1 MSNPIYISQLAFTT
15 GEVSPDVS
23 SRFDLDQYK
32 SALLEAENVVIR
44 PYGAVAKRQGSQYV
58 GQVKYSDKPTRLFEF
73 TTNTNNSFML
83 EFGDK
88 YIRVWDFG
96 IYTGIEIETPFD
108 SEILYNLNCSQ
119 SGDVMF
125 ICSGKY
131 PIQTLSRH
139 SNTDWRFE
147 AYKLTEQPYETINT
161 DVDSTVLITGDTLT
175 ATNDMFTAD
184 MVNSVMQI
192 EHFMKAVTTSE
203 VGKVIKRTEF
213 VWDSNG
219 EHGHDVTTTEY
230 TNIDYTT
237 KQFSTDED
245 VSWKFTTHGTWSGTA
260 YIKISNDKGKTW
272 KDYRVYTSQNDYNVT
287 DTGKIVPS
295 AMLKIETDLKSGTIN
310 IDLSFMPYTNYGIV
324 EIKEFID
331 SKHVK
336 VNVLNGVVENEATSK
351 WKLGS
356 WSRGNGYPKLCTF
369 YQDRF
374 VVAATNKNPNYIWM
388 SRTGDYPNFGV
399 EKVEGTI
406 TDDSSITLPVINRKM
421 YEIRHLV
428 PANDLIILTSG
439 NEWIVSGDKTITPTN
454 CNLKTQ
460 TQRGALSCEPQFIGN
475 RCVFVQ
481 ERGGTVRDMGYSYE
495 SDNYTGQDLTL
506 FVKTRVRGYLTIT
519 SAYAQDPDS
528 IIYYIRNDGE
538 INCLTYIPEQKV
550 YGWSHW
556 VTNGKYLYCESV
568 SEGEQ
573 DSLYTLVERILNGQK
588 VQCIERMVPLYSDD
602 FNVFLDCY
610 IEFKSDNQIDNIN
623 VPHLSG
629 QKVQVVIDGKQQ
641 PDVVVPDDGLLQ
653 LNGSG
658 NNIKIGLPFTSKIRV
673 PSVEMQMQDGTLQ
686 GRVATVSRVVLR
698 VYKSFGGKVGRT
710 FDRMDDITL
719 PPNELF
725 TGDKPVILPKMGM
738 NYSTDTSICIKHS
751 DPFPFNL
758 LSITRIVEI
767 GGGLKDVP
775 GL

>member
-1 MSNPIYISQLAFTT
+1 MSNPLYISQLAFTT

-23 SRFDLDQYK
+23 SRFDLEQYK

-88 YIRVWDFG
+88 YIRVWNYG
-96 IYTGIEIETPFD
+96 IYTGIEVTTPFTSD
-108 SEILYNLNCSQ
+108 ILFDLNCNQ

-131 PIQTLSRH
+131 PIQTLSRY
-139 SNTDWRFE
+139 SDTDWRMST
-147 AYKLTEQPYETINT
+147 YKLTEQPYDEINT
-161 DVDSTVLITGDTLT
+161 DNGHTLTVNGDTITSTKDL
-175 ATNDMFTAD
+175 FTQD
-184 MVNSVMQI
+184 MVGSVIQIAYYVEAVHTKSAGEVVEKKVKRYMQAQTI
-192 EHFMKAVTTSE
+192 EKTYNNINYN
-203 VGKVIKRTEF
+203 VGA
-213 VWDSNG
+213 
-219 EHGHDVTTTEY
+219 
-230 TNIDYTT
+230 
-237 KQFSTDED
+237 FSTDTEL
-245 VSWKFTTHGTWSGTA
+245 SWKFTTHGTWEGTV
-260 YIKISNDKGKTW
+260 KLQISNNDGQTW
-272 KDYRVYTSQNDYNVT
+272 KDYRTYTSKNDYNVT
-287 DTGKIVPS
+287 DTGKIE
-295 AMLKIETDLKSGTIN
+295 AGARLKYVSDIKSGSVN
-310 IDLSFMPYTNYGIV
+310 CDLSIMPFTQYGIV
-324 EIKEFID
+324 EIKSVTD
-331 SKHVK
+331 AKNAK
-336 VNVLNGVVENEATSK
+336 VNVLNGIKEGEPSYQ

-356 WSRGNGYPKLCTF
+356 WNRGRGYPKLCTF

-374 VVAATNKNPNYIWM
+374 VVAATDSKPNFIWF

-406 TDDSSITLPVINRKM
+406 TDDSAITLPVINRKM
-421 YEIRHLV
+421 CEIRHLV

-439 NEWIVSGDKTITPTN
+439 NEWIVRGDKTITPTN

-506 FVKTRVRGYLTIT
+506 FVKTLVKGHVAVT

-528 IIYYIRNDGE
+528 IIYYVRDDGQL
-538 INCLTYIPEQKV
+538 NCLTYIPEQKV
-550 YGWSHW
+550 YGWSHF
-556 VTNGKYLYCESV
+556 VTNGKYRYVESV
-568 SEGEQ
+568 AEGEQ
-573 DSLYTLVERILNGQK
+573 DTIYFVVDRVINNK
-588 VQCIERMVPLYSDD
+588 NVKCIERSIPLYTEDNSD
-602 FNVFLDCY
+602 VFLDCY
-610 IEFKSDNQIDNIN
+610 VKVANSIKTDYIN
-623 VPHLSG
+623 APHLVG
-629 QKVQVVIDGKQQ
+629 QIVDIVVDGQQMPSRVVPPTGVIKLDGKAN
-641 PDVVVPDDGLLQ
+641 VITV
-653 LNGSG
+653 
-658 NNIKIGLPFTSKIRV
+658 GLPYTTKIRV
-673 PSVEMQMQDGTLQ
+673 PSVEMQMKDGTLQ
-686 GRVATVSRVVLR
+686 GRVATVLRVVLR
-698 VYKSFGGKVGRT
+698 MYKSFGGKVGRT

-719 PPNELF
+719 PPDELF
-725 TGDKPVILPKMGM
+725 TGDKPVILPKMGI

-767 GGGLKDVP
+767 GGGLRDVP

>member
-1 MSNPIYISQLAFTT
+1 MSNPLYISQLAFTT

-23 SRFDLDQYK
+23 SRFDLEQYK

-88 YIRVWDFG
+88 YIRVWNYG
-96 IYTGIEIETPFD
+96 IYTGIEVTTPFTSD
-108 SEILYNLNCSQ
+108 ILFDLNCNQ

-131 PIQTLSRH
+131 PIQTLSRY
-139 SNTDWRFE
+139 SDTDWRMST
-147 AYKLTEQPYETINT
+147 YKLTEQPYDEINT
-161 DVDSTVLITGDTLT
+161 DNGHTLTVNGDTITSTKDL
-175 ATNDMFTAD
+175 FTQD
-184 MVNSVMQI
+184 MVGSVIQIAYYVQAVHTKSAGEVVEKKVKRYMQAQTI
-192 EHFMKAVTTSE
+192 EKTYNNINYN
-203 VGKVIKRTEF
+203 VGA
-213 VWDSNG
+213 
-219 EHGHDVTTTEY
+219 
-230 TNIDYTT
+230 
-237 KQFSTDED
+237 FSTDTEL
-245 VSWKFTTHGTWSGTA
+245 SWKFTTHGTWEGTV
-260 YIKISNDKGKTW
+260 KLQISNNDGQTW
-272 KDYRVYTSQNDYNVT
+272 KDYRTYTSKNDYNVT
-287 DTGKIVPS
+287 DTGKIE
-295 AMLKIETDLKSGTIN
+295 AGARLKYVSDIKSGSVN
-310 IDLSFMPYTNYGIV
+310 CDLSIMPFTQYGIV
-324 EIKEFID
+324 EIKSVTD
-331 SKHVK
+331 AKNAK
-336 VNVLNGVVENEATSK
+336 VNVLNGIKEGEPSYQ

-356 WSRGNGYPKLCTF
+356 WNRGRGYPKLCTF

-374 VVAATNKNPNYIWM
+374 VVAATDSKPNFMWF

-406 TDDSSITLPVINRKM
+406 TDDSAITLPVINRKM
-421 YEIRHLV
+421 CEIRHLV

-439 NEWIVSGDKTITPTN
+439 NEWIVRGDKTITPTN

-506 FVKTRVRGYLTIT
+506 FVKTLVKGHVAVT

-528 IIYYIRNDGE
+528 IIYYVRDDGQL
-538 INCLTYIPEQKV
+538 NCLTYIPEQKV
-550 YGWSHW
+550 YGWSHF
-556 VTNGKYLYCESV
+556 VTNGKYRYVESV
-568 SEGEQ
+568 AEGEQ
-573 DSLYTLVERILNGQK
+573 DTIYFVVDRVINNK
-588 VQCIERMVPLYSDD
+588 NVKCIERSIPLYTEDNSD
-602 FNVFLDCY
+602 VFLDCY
-610 IEFKSDNQIDNIN
+610 VKVANSIKTDYIN
-623 VPHLSG
+623 APHLVG
-629 QKVQVVIDGKQQ
+629 QMVDIVVDGQQMPSREVPPTGVIKLDGKAN
-641 PDVVVPDDGLLQ
+641 VITVGLPYTTK
-653 LNGSG
+653 
-658 NNIKIGLPFTSKIRV
+658 IKIPN
-673 PSVEMQMQDGTLQ
+673 VEQQINDGTLQ

-698 VYKSFGGKVGRT
+698 MYKSFGGKVGRT

-725 TGDKPVILPKMGM
+725 TGDKPVILPKMGI

-767 GGGLKDVP
+767 GGGLRDVP

>member
-23 SRFDLDQYK
+23 SRFDLEQYK

-88 YIRVWDFG
+88 YIRVWNYG
-96 IYTGIEIETPFD
+96 IYTGIEVTTPFTSD
-108 SEILYNLNCSQ
+108 ILFDLNCNQ

-131 PIQTLSRH
+131 PIQTLSRY
-139 SNTDWRFE
+139 SDTDWRMST
-147 AYKLTEQPYETINT
+147 YKLTEQPYDEINT
-161 DVDSTVLITGDTLT
+161 DNGHTLTVNGDTITSTKDL
-175 ATNDMFTAD
+175 FTQD
-184 MVNSVMQI
+184 IVGSVIQI
-192 EHFMKAVTTSE
+192 AYYVEAVHTKSAGE
-203 VGKVIKRTEF
+203 VVEKRVHRGLLPLLIEKTY
-213 VWDSNG
+213 N
-219 EHGHDVTTTEY
+219 
-230 TNIDYTT
+230 NINYNVENY
-237 KQFSTDED
+237 STDTEL
-245 VSWKFTTHGTWSGTA
+245 SWKFTTHGTWEGTVK
-260 YIKISNDKGKTW
+260 IQISNNDGQTW
-272 KDYRVYTSQNDYNVT
+272 KDYRTYTSKNDYNVT
-287 DTGKIVPS
+287 DTGKIE
-295 AMLKIETDLKSGTIN
+295 AGARLKYVSDIKSGSVN
-310 IDLSFMPYTNYGIV
+310 CDLSIMPFTQYGIV
-324 EIKEFID
+324 EIKSVTD
-331 SKHVK
+331 AKNAK
-336 VNVLNGVVENEATSK
+336 VNVLNGIKEGEPSYQ

-356 WSRGNGYPKLCTF
+356 WNRGRGYPKLCTF

-374 VVAATNKNPNYIWM
+374 VVAATDSKPNFIWF

-406 TDDSSITLPVINRKM
+406 TDDSAITLPVINRKM
-421 YEIRHLV
+421 CEIRHLV

-439 NEWIVSGDKTITPTN
+439 NEWIVRGDKTITPTN

-506 FVKTRVRGYLTIT
+506 FVKTLVKGHVAVT

-528 IIYYIRNDGE
+528 IIYYVRDDGQL
-538 INCLTYIPEQKV
+538 NCLTYIPEQKV
-550 YGWSHW
+550 YGWSHF
-556 VTNGKYLYCESV
+556 VTNGKYRYVESV
-568 SEGEQ
+568 AEGEQ
-573 DSLYTLVERILNGQK
+573 DTIYFVVDRVINNK
-588 VQCIERMVPLYSDD
+588 NVKCIERSIPLYTEDNSD
-602 FNVFLDCY
+602 VFLDCY
-610 IEFKSDNQIDNIN
+610 VKVANSIKTDYIN
-623 VPHLSG
+623 APHLVG
-629 QKVQVVIDGKQQ
+629 QMVDIVVDGQQMPSREVPPTGVIKLDGKAN
-641 PDVVVPDDGLLQ
+641 VITVGLPYTTK
-653 LNGSG
+653 
-658 NNIKIGLPFTSKIRV
+658 IKI
-673 PSVEMQMQDGTLQ
+673 PSVEQQINDGTLQ

-698 VYKSFGGKVGRT
+698 MYKSFGGKVGRT

-725 TGDKPVILPKMGM
+725 TGDKPVILPKMGI

-767 GGGLKDVP
+767 GGGLRDVP

>member
-23 SRFDLDQYK
+23 SRFDLEQYK

-88 YIRVWDFG
+88 YIRVWNYG
-96 IYTGIEIETPFD
+96 IYTGIEVTTPFTSD
-108 SEILYNLNCSQ
+108 ILFDLNCNQ

-131 PIQTLSRH
+131 PIQTLSRY
-139 SNTDWRFE
+139 SDTDWRMST
-147 AYKLTEQPYETINT
+147 YKLTEQPYDEINT
-161 DVDSTVLITGDTLT
+161 DNGHTLTVNGDTITSTKDL
-175 ATNDMFTAD
+175 FTQD
-184 MVNSVMQI
+184 MVGSVIQIAYYVEAVHTQISGIVVAKKVKRYMQPQGI
-192 EHFMKAVTTSE
+192 EKTY
-203 VGKVIKRTEF
+203 
-213 VWDSNG
+213 N
-219 EHGHDVTTTEY
+219 
-230 TNIDYTT
+230 NINYNVESY
-237 KQFSTDED
+237 STDTEL
-245 VSWKFTTHGTWSGTA
+245 SWKFTTHGTWEGTVK
-260 YIKISNDKGKTW
+260 IQISNNNGQTW
-272 KDYRVYTSQNDYNVT
+272 KDYRTYTSKNDYNVT
-287 DTGKIVPS
+287 DTGKIE
-295 AMLKIETDLKSGTIN
+295 AGARLKYISDIKGGSVN
-310 IDLSFMPYTNYGIV
+310 CDLSIMPFTQYGIV
-324 EIKEFID
+324 EIKSVTD
-331 SKHVK
+331 AKNAK
-336 VNVLNGVVENEATSK
+336 VNVLNGIKEGEPSYQ

-356 WSRGNGYPKLCTF
+356 WNRGRGYPKLCTF

-374 VVAATNKNPNYIWM
+374 VVAATDSKPNFIWF

-406 TDDSSITLPVINRKM
+406 TDDSAITLPVINRKM
-421 YEIRHLV
+421 CEIRHLV

-439 NEWIVSGDKTITPTN
+439 NEWIVRGDKTITPTN

-506 FVKTRVRGYLTIT
+506 FVKTLVKGHLAVT

-528 IIYYIRNDGE
+528 IIYYVRDDGQL
-538 INCLTYIPEQKV
+538 NCLTYIPEQKV
-550 YGWSHW
+550 YGWSHF
-556 VTNGKYLYCESV
+556 VTNGKYRYVESV
-568 SEGEQ
+568 AEGEQ
-573 DSLYTLVERILNGQK
+573 DTIYFVVDRVINNKSVK
-588 VQCIERMVPLYSDD
+588 CIERSIPLYTENNSD
-602 FNVFLDCY
+602 VFLDCY
-610 IEFKSDNQIDNIN
+610 VKVANSIKTDYIN
-623 VPHLSG
+623 APHLVG
-629 QKVQVVIDGKQQ
+629 QMVDIVIDGQQ
-641 PDVVVPDDGLLQ
+641 MPSRVVPPTGVIKLDGKANVITVGLPYTTK
-653 LNGSG
+653 
-658 NNIKIGLPFTSKIRV
+658 IKIPN
-673 PSVEMQMQDGTLQ
+673 VEQQINDGTLQ

-698 VYKSFGGKVGRT
+698 MYKSFGGKVGRT

-725 TGDKPVILPKMGM
+725 TGDKPVILPKMGI

-767 GGGLKDVP
+767 GGGLRDVP

>member
-23 SRFDLDQYK
+23 SRFDLEQYK

-88 YIRVWDFG
+88 YIRVWNYG
-96 IYTGIEIETPFD
+96 IYTGIEVTTPFTSD
-108 SEILYNLNCSQ
+108 ILFDLNCNQ

-131 PIQTLSRH
+131 PIQTLSRY
-139 SNTDWRFE
+139 SDTDWRMST
-147 AYKLTEQPYETINT
+147 YKLTEQPYDEINT
-161 DVDSTVLITGDTLT
+161 DNGHTLTVNGDTITSTKDL
-175 ATNDMFTAD
+175 FTQD
-184 MVNSVMQI
+184 MVGSVIQI
-192 EHFMKAVTTSE
+192 AYYVEAVHTKSAGE
-203 VGKVIKRTEF
+203 VVEKRVHRGLLPILIEKTY
-213 VWDSNG
+213 N
-219 EHGHDVTTTEY
+219 
-230 TNIDYTT
+230 NINYNVENY
-237 KQFSTDED
+237 STDTEL
-245 VSWKFTTHGTWSGTA
+245 SWKFTTHGTWEGTVK
-260 YIKISNDKGKTW
+260 IQISNNDGQTW
-272 KDYRVYTSQNDYNVT
+272 KDYRTYTSKNDYNVT
-287 DTGKIVPS
+287 DTGKIE
-295 AMLKIETDLKSGTIN
+295 AGARLKYVSDIKSGSVN
-310 IDLSFMPYTNYGIV
+310 CDLSIMPFTQYGIV
-324 EIKEFID
+324 EIKSVTD
-331 SKHVK
+331 AKNAK
-336 VNVLNGVVENEATSK
+336 VNVLNGIKEGEPSYQ

-356 WSRGNGYPKLCTF
+356 WNRGRGYPKLCTF

-374 VVAATNKNPNYIWM
+374 VVAATDSKPNFIWF

-406 TDDSSITLPVINRKM
+406 TDDSAITLPVINRKM
-421 YEIRHLV
+421 CEIRHLV

-439 NEWIVSGDKTITPTN
+439 NEWIVRGDKTITPTN

-506 FVKTRVRGYLTIT
+506 FVKTLVKGHVAVT

-528 IIYYIRNDGE
+528 IIYYVRDDGQL
-538 INCLTYIPEQKV
+538 NCLTYIPEQKV
-550 YGWSHW
+550 YGWSHF
-556 VTNGKYLYCESV
+556 VTNGKYRYVESV
-568 SEGEQ
+568 AEGEQ
-573 DSLYTLVERILNGQK
+573 DTIYFVVDRVINNKSVK
-588 VQCIERMVPLYSDD
+588 CIERSIPLYTEDNSD
-602 FNVFLDCY
+602 VFLDCY
-610 IEFKSDNQIDNIN
+610 VKVTNSIKTDYIN
-623 VPHLSG
+623 APHLVG
-629 QKVQVVIDGKQQ
+629 QMVDIVVDGQQMPSRVVPPTGVIKLDGKAN
-641 PDVVVPDDGLLQ
+641 VITVGLPYTTK
-653 LNGSG
+653 
-658 NNIKIGLPFTSKIRV
+658 IKI
-673 PSVEMQMQDGTLQ
+673 PSAEQQINDGTLQ

-698 VYKSFGGKVGRT
+698 MYKSFGGKVGRT

-725 TGDKPVILPKMGM
+725 TGDKPVILPKMGI

-767 GGGLKDVP
+767 GGGLRDVP

>member
-23 SRFDLDQYK
+23 SRFDLEQYK

-88 YIRVWDFG
+88 YIRVWNYG
-96 IYTGIEIETPFD
+96 IYTGIEVTTPFTSD
-108 SEILYNLNCSQ
+108 ILFDLNCNQ

-131 PIQTLSRH
+131 PIQTLSRY
-139 SNTDWRFE
+139 SDTDWRMST
-147 AYKLTEQPYETINT
+147 YKLTEQPYDEINT
-161 DVDSTVLITGDTLT
+161 DNGHTLTVNGDTITSTKDL
-175 ATNDMFTAD
+175 FTQD
-184 MVNSVMQI
+184 MVGSVIQI
-192 EHFMKAVTTSE
+192 AYYVEAVHTKSAGE
-203 VGKVIKRTEF
+203 VVEKRVHRGLLPLLIEKTY
-213 VWDSNG
+213 N
-219 EHGHDVTTTEY
+219 
-230 TNIDYTT
+230 NINYNVENY
-237 KQFSTDED
+237 STDTEL
-245 VSWKFTTHGTWSGTA
+245 SWKFTTHGTWEGTV
-260 YIKISNDKGKTW
+260 KLQISNNDGQTW
-272 KDYRVYTSQNDYNVT
+272 KDYRTYTSKNDYNVT
-287 DTGKIVPS
+287 DTGKIE
-295 AMLKIETDLKSGTIN
+295 AGARLKYVSDIKSGSVN
-310 IDLSFMPYTNYGIV
+310 CDLSIMPFTQYGIV
-324 EIKEFID
+324 EIKSVTD
-331 SKHVK
+331 AKNAK
-336 VNVLNGVVENEATSK
+336 VNVLNGIKEGEPSYQ

-356 WSRGNGYPKLCTF
+356 WNRGRGYPKLCTF

-374 VVAATNKNPNYIWM
+374 VVAATDSKPNFIWF

-406 TDDSSITLPVINRKM
+406 TDDSAITLPVINRKM
-421 YEIRHLV
+421 CEIRHLV

-439 NEWIVSGDKTITPTN
+439 NEWIVRGDKTITPTN

-506 FVKTRVRGYLTIT
+506 FVKTLVKGHVAVT

-528 IIYYIRNDGE
+528 IIYYVRDDGQL
-538 INCLTYIPEQKV
+538 NCLTYIPEQKV
-550 YGWSHW
+550 YGWSHF
-556 VTNGKYLYCESV
+556 VTNGKYRYVESV
-568 SEGEQ
+568 AEGEQ
-573 DSLYTLVERILNGQK
+573 DTIYFVVDRVINNK
-588 VQCIERMVPLYSDD
+588 NVKCIERSIPLYTEDNSD
-602 FNVFLDCY
+602 VFLDCY
-610 IEFKSDNQIDNIN
+610 VKVANSIKTDYIN
-623 VPHLSG
+623 APHLVG
-629 QKVQVVIDGKQQ
+629 QMVDIVVDGQQMPSREVPPTGVIKLDGKAN
-641 PDVVVPDDGLLQ
+641 VITVGLPYTTK
-653 LNGSG
+653 
-658 NNIKIGLPFTSKIRV
+658 IKI
-673 PSVEMQMQDGTLQ
+673 PSVEQQINDGTLQ

-698 VYKSFGGKVGRT
+698 MYKSFGGKVGRT

-725 TGDKPVILPKMGM
+725 TGDKPVILPKMGI

-767 GGGLKDVP
+767 GGGLRDVP

>member
-1 MSNPIYISQLAFTT
+1 MSNPLYISQLAFTT

-23 SRFDLDQYK
+23 SRFDLEQYK
-32 SALLEAENVVIR
+32 TALLEAENVVIR

-88 YIRVWDFG
+88 YIRVWNYG
-96 IYTGIEIETPFD
+96 IYTGIEVTTPFTSD
-108 SEILYNLNCSQ
+108 ILFDLNCNQ

-131 PIQTLSRH
+131 PIQTLSRY
-139 SNTDWRFE
+139 SDTDWRMST
-147 AYKLTEQPYETINT
+147 YKLTEQPYDEINT
-161 DVDSTVLITGDTLT
+161 DNGHTLTVNGDTITSTKDL
-175 ATNDMFTAD
+175 FTQD
-184 MVNSVMQI
+184 MVGSVIQIAYYVEAVHTKSAGEVVEKKVKRYMQAQTI
-192 EHFMKAVTTSE
+192 EKTYNNINYN
-203 VGKVIKRTEF
+203 VGA
-213 VWDSNG
+213 
-219 EHGHDVTTTEY
+219 
-230 TNIDYTT
+230 
-237 KQFSTDED
+237 FSTDTEL
-245 VSWKFTTHGTWSGTA
+245 SWKFTTHGTWEGTV
-260 YIKISNDKGKTW
+260 KLQISNNDGQTW
-272 KDYRVYTSQNDYNVT
+272 KDYRTYTSKNDYNVT
-287 DTGKIVPS
+287 DTGKIE
-295 AMLKIETDLKSGTIN
+295 AGARLKYVSDIKSGSVN
-310 IDLSFMPYTNYGIV
+310 CDLSIMPFTQYGIV
-324 EIKEFID
+324 EIKSVTD
-331 SKHVK
+331 AKNAK
-336 VNVLNGVVENEATSK
+336 VNVLNGIKEGEPSYQ

-356 WSRGNGYPKLCTF
+356 WNRGRGYPKLCTF

-374 VVAATNKNPNYIWM
+374 VVAATDSKPNFIWF

-406 TDDSSITLPVINRKM
+406 TDDSAITLPVINRKM
-421 YEIRHLV
+421 CEIRHLV

-439 NEWIVSGDKTITPTN
+439 NEWIVRGDKTITPTN

-506 FVKTRVRGYLTIT
+506 FVKTLVKGHLAVT

-528 IIYYIRNDGE
+528 IIYYVRDDGQL
-538 INCLTYIPEQKV
+538 NCLTYIPEQKV
-550 YGWSHW
+550 YGWSHF
-556 VTNGKYLYCESV
+556 VTNGKYRYVESV
-568 SEGEQ
+568 AEGEQ
-573 DSLYTLVERILNGQK
+573 DTIYFVVDRVINNKSVK
-588 VQCIERMVPLYSDD
+588 CIERSIPLYTEDNSD
-602 FNVFLDCY
+602 VFLDCY
-610 IEFKSDNQIDNIN
+610 VKVANSIKTDYIN
-623 VPHLSG
+623 APHLVG
-629 QKVQVVIDGKQQ
+629 QMVDIVIDGQQ
-641 PDVVVPDDGLLQ
+641 MPSRVVPPTGVIKLDGKANVITVGLPYTTK
-653 LNGSG
+653 
-658 NNIKIGLPFTSKIRV
+658 IKI
-673 PSVEMQMQDGTLQ
+673 PSVEQQINDGTLQ

-698 VYKSFGGKVGRT
+698 MYKSFGGKVGRT

-725 TGDKPVILPKMGM
+725 TGDKPVILPKMGI

-767 GGGLKDVP
+767 GGGLRDVP

>member
-1 MSNPIYISQLAFTT
+1 MSNPLYISQLAFTT

-23 SRFDLDQYK
+23 SRFDLEQYK

-88 YIRVWDFG
+88 YIRVWNYG
-96 IYTGIEIETPFD
+96 IYTGIEVTTPFTSD
-108 SEILYNLNCSQ
+108 ILFDLNCNQ

-131 PIQTLSRH
+131 PIQTLSRY
-139 SNTDWRFE
+139 SDTDWRMST
-147 AYKLTEQPYETINT
+147 YKLTEQPYDEINT
-161 DVDSTVLITGDTLT
+161 DNGHTLTVNGDTITSTKDL
-175 ATNDMFTAD
+175 FTQD
-184 MVNSVMQI
+184 MVGSVIQIAYYVEAVHTKSAGEVVEKKVKRYMQAQTI
-192 EHFMKAVTTSE
+192 EKTYNNINYN
-203 VGKVIKRTEF
+203 VGA
-213 VWDSNG
+213 
-219 EHGHDVTTTEY
+219 
-230 TNIDYTT
+230 
-237 KQFSTDED
+237 FSTDTEL
-245 VSWKFTTHGTWSGTA
+245 SWKFTTHGTWEGTV
-260 YIKISNDKGKTW
+260 KLQISNNDGQTW
-272 KDYRVYTSQNDYNVT
+272 KDYRTYTSKNDYNVT
-287 DTGKIVPS
+287 DTGKIE
-295 AMLKIETDLKSGTIN
+295 AGARLKYVSDIKSGSVN
-310 IDLSFMPYTNYGIV
+310 CDLSIMPFTQYGIV
-324 EIKEFID
+324 EIKSVTD
-331 SKHVK
+331 AKNAK
-336 VNVLNGVVENEATSK
+336 VNVLNGIKEGEPSYQ

-356 WSRGNGYPKLCTF
+356 WNRGRGYPKLCTF

-374 VVAATNKNPNYIWM
+374 VVAATDSKPNFIWF

-406 TDDSSITLPVINRKM
+406 TDDSAITLPVINRKM
-421 YEIRHLV
+421 CEIRHLV

-439 NEWIVSGDKTITPTN
+439 NEWIVRGDKTITPTN

-506 FVKTRVRGYLTIT
+506 FVKTLVKGHVAVT

-528 IIYYIRNDGE
+528 IIYYVRDDGQL
-538 INCLTYIPEQKV
+538 NCLTYIPEQKV
-550 YGWSHW
+550 YGWSHF
-556 VTNGKYLYCESV
+556 VTNGKYRYVESV
-568 SEGEQ
+568 AEGEQ
-573 DSLYTLVERILNGQK
+573 DTIYFVVDRVINNK
-588 VQCIERMVPLYSDD
+588 NVKCIERSIPLYTEDNSD
-602 FNVFLDCY
+602 VFLDCY
-610 IEFKSDNQIDNIN
+610 VKVANSIKTDYIN
-623 VPHLSG
+623 APHLIG
-629 QKVQVVIDGKQQ
+629 QMVDIVVDGQQMPSREVPPTGVIKLDGKAN
-641 PDVVVPDDGLLQ
+641 VITVGLPYTTK
-653 LNGSG
+653 
-658 NNIKIGLPFTSKIRV
+658 IKI
-673 PSVEMQMQDGTLQ
+673 PSVEQQINDGTLQ

-698 VYKSFGGKVGRT
+698 MYKSFGGKVGRT

-725 TGDKPVILPKMGM
+725 TGDKPVILPKMGI

-767 GGGLKDVP
+767 GGGLRDVP

>member
-1 MSNPIYISQLAFTT
+1 MSNPLYISQLAFTT

-23 SRFDLDQYK
+23 SRFDLEQYK

-88 YIRVWDFG
+88 YIRVWNYG
-96 IYTGIEIETPFD
+96 IYTGVEFATPFD
-108 SEILYNLNCSQ
+108 SDILFDLNCIQ

-131 PIQTLSRH
+131 PIQTLSRY
-139 SNTDWRFE
+139 SDTDWRMST
-147 AYKLTEQPYETINT
+147 YKLTEQPYDEINT
-161 DVDSTVLITGDTLT
+161 DNGHTLTVNGDTITSTKDL
-175 ATNDMFTAD
+175 FTQD
-184 MVNSVMQI
+184 MVGSVIQI
-192 EHFMKAVTTSE
+192 AYYVEAVHTKSAGE
-203 VGKVIKRTEF
+203 VVEKRVHRGLLPLLIEKTY
-213 VWDSNG
+213 N
-219 EHGHDVTTTEY
+219 
-230 TNIDYTT
+230 NINYNVENY
-237 KQFSTDED
+237 STDTEL
-245 VSWKFTTHGTWSGTA
+245 SWKFTTHGTWEGTVK
-260 YIKISNDKGKTW
+260 IQISNNDGQTW
-272 KDYRVYTSQNDYNVT
+272 KDYRTYTSKNDYNVT
-287 DTGKIVPS
+287 DTGKIE
-295 AMLKIETDLKSGTIN
+295 AGARLKYVSDIKSGSVN
-310 IDLSFMPYTNYGIV
+310 CDLSIMPFTQYGIV
-324 EIKEFID
+324 EIKSVTD
-331 SKHVK
+331 AKNAK
-336 VNVLNGVVENEATSK
+336 VNVLNGIKEGEPSYQ

-356 WSRGNGYPKLCTF
+356 WNRGNGYPKLCTF

-374 VVAATNKNPNYIWM
+374 VVAATNKKPNYIWM

-406 TDDSSITLPVINRKM
+406 TDDSAITLPVINRKM
-421 YEIRHLV
+421 CEIRHLV

-550 YGWSHW
+550 YGWSHF

-573 DSLYTLVERILNGQK
+573 DSIYILVERTLQGKK
-588 VQCIERMVPLYSDD
+588 VKCIERMVPLYSDD
-602 FNVFLDCY
+602 VNVFLDCY
-610 IEFKSDNQIDNIN
+610 VEFKSSNAIDSINI
-623 VPHLSG
+623 PHLSG
-629 QKVQVVIDGKQQ
+629 QTVQVVIDDNQQ
-641 PDVVVPDDGLLQ
+641 QDVVVPDDGLLQ
-653 LNGSG
+653 LNVSGSH
-658 NNIKIGLPFTSKIRV
+658 IKIGLPFTSKIRV

-698 VYKSFGGKVGRT
+698 MYKSFGGKVGHT

-725 TGDKPVILPKMGM
+725 TGDKPVILPKMGV

-767 GGGLKDVP
+767 GGGLRDVP

>member
-23 SRFDLDQYK
+23 SRFDLEQYK

-88 YIRVWDFG
+88 YIRVWNYG
-96 IYTGIEIETPFD
+96 IYTGIEVTTPFTSD
-108 SEILYNLNCSQ
+108 ILFDLNCNQ

-131 PIQTLSRH
+131 PIQTLSRY
-139 SNTDWRFE
+139 SDTDWRMST
-147 AYKLTEQPYETINT
+147 YKLTEQPYDEINT
-161 DVDSTVLITGDTLT
+161 DNGHTLTVNGDTITSTKDL
-175 ATNDMFTAD
+175 FTQD
-184 MVNSVMQI
+184 MVGSVIQIAYYVEAVHTKSAGEVVEKKVKRYMQAQTI
-192 EHFMKAVTTSE
+192 EKTYNNINYN
-203 VGKVIKRTEF
+203 VGA
-213 VWDSNG
+213 
-219 EHGHDVTTTEY
+219 
-230 TNIDYTT
+230 
-237 KQFSTDED
+237 FSTDTEL
-245 VSWKFTTHGTWSGTA
+245 SWKFTTHGTWEGTV
-260 YIKISNDKGKTW
+260 KLQISNNDGQTW
-272 KDYRVYTSQNDYNVT
+272 KDYRTYTSKNDYNVT
-287 DTGKIVPS
+287 DTGKIE
-295 AMLKIETDLKSGTIN
+295 AGARLKYVSDIKSGSVN
-310 IDLSFMPYTNYGIV
+310 CDLSIMPFTQYGIV
-324 EIKEFID
+324 EIKSVTD
-331 SKHVK
+331 AKNAK
-336 VNVLNGVVENEATSK
+336 VNVLNGIKEGEPSYQ

-356 WSRGNGYPKLCTF
+356 WNRGRGYPKLCTF

-374 VVAATNKNPNYIWM
+374 VVAATDSKPNFIWF

-406 TDDSSITLPVINRKM
+406 TDDSAITLPVINRKM
-421 YEIRHLV
+421 CEIRHLV

-439 NEWIVSGDKTITPTN
+439 NEWIVRGDKTITPTN

-506 FVKTRVRGYLTIT
+506 FVKTLVKGHLAVT

-528 IIYYIRNDGE
+528 IIYYVRDDGQL
-538 INCLTYIPEQKV
+538 NCLTYITEQKV
-550 YGWSHW
+550 YGWSHF
-556 VTNGKYLYCESV
+556 VTNGKYRYVESV
-568 SEGEQ
+568 AEGEQ
-573 DSLYTLVERILNGQK
+573 DTIYFVVDRVINNKSVK
-588 VQCIERMVPLYSDD
+588 CIERSIPLYTEDNSD
-602 FNVFLDCY
+602 VFLDCY
-610 IEFKSDNQIDNIN
+610 VKVANSIKTDYIN
-623 VPHLSG
+623 APHLVG
-629 QKVQVVIDGKQQ
+629 QMVDIVIDGQQ
-641 PDVVVPDDGLLQ
+641 MPSRVVPPTGVIKLDGKANVITVGLPYTTK
-653 LNGSG
+653 
-658 NNIKIGLPFTSKIRV
+658 IKI
-673 PSVEMQMQDGTLQ
+673 PSVEQQINDGTLQ

-698 VYKSFGGKVGRT
+698 MYKSFGGKVGRT

-725 TGDKPVILPKMGM
+725 TGDKPVILPKMGI

-767 GGGLKDVP
+767 GGGLRDVP

>member
-1 MSNPIYISQLAFTT
+1 MSNPLYISQLAFTT

-23 SRFDLDQYK
+23 SRFDLEQYK

-83 EFGDK
+83 EFGHL
-88 YIRVWDFG
+88 YIRVWRNG
-96 IYTGIEIETPFD
+96 EYTNLEINTPFED
-108 SEILYNLNCSQ
+108 EIINDLNIIQ

-131 PIQTLSRH
+131 PIQTLSRY
-139 SNTDWRFE
+139 SDTDWRMS
-147 AYKLTEQPYETINT
+147 AYKLTEQPYDEINT
-161 DVDSTVLITGDTLT
+161 DNRHTLTVNGDTITSTKDL
-175 ATNDMFTAD
+175 FTQD
-184 MVNSVMQI
+184 MVGSIIQI
-192 EHFMKAVTTSE
+192 AYYIEAVHTSKTGE
-203 VGKVIKRTEF
+203 AVEKKYGVGRFSKYEKTVY
-213 VWDSNG
+213 N
-219 EHGHDVTTTEY
+219 
-230 TNIDYTT
+230 NIDYNIE
-237 KQFSTDED
+237 KFSTDVEL
-245 VSWKFTTHGTWSGTA
+245 SWKFTTHGTWEGTVK
-260 YIKISNDKGKTW
+260 IQISNNDGQTW
-272 KDYRVYTSQNDYNVT
+272 KDYRTYTSKSDYNVT
-287 DTGKIVPS
+287 DSGKIE
-295 AMLKIETDLKSGTIN
+295 AGARLKYISDIQKGSVN
-310 IDLSFMPYTNYGIV
+310 CDLSILPFMQY
-324 EIKEFID
+324 
-331 SKHVK
+331 
-336 VNVLNGVVENEATSK
+336 GVVEITSIENGKTAKVNILNGIKEGEPSHK

-356 WSRGNGYPKLCTF
+356 WNRGSGYPKLCTF

-374 VVAATNKNPNYIWM
+374 VVAATNKKPNYIWM

-406 TDDSSITLPVINRKM
+406 TDDSAITLPVINRKM
-421 YEIRHLV
+421 CEIRHLI

-550 YGWSHW
+550 YGWSHF

-573 DSLYTLVERILNGQK
+573 DSLYTLVERTLQGKK
-588 VQCIERMVPLYSDD
+588 VKCIERMVPLYSDGV
-602 FNVFLDCY
+602 NVFLDCY
-610 IEFKSDNQIDNIN
+610 VEFKSSNAIDSINI
-623 VPHLSG
+623 PHFSG
-629 QKVQVVIDGKQQ
+629 QTVQVVIDDKQQ
-641 PDVVVPDDGLLQ
+641 PDMVVPDDGLLQ
-653 LNGSG
+653 LNVSGS
-658 NNIKIGLPFTSKIRV
+658 NIKIGLPFTSKIRI

-698 VYKSFGGKVGRT
+698 MYKSFGGKIGRT

-719 PPNELF
+719 SPNELF
-725 TGDKPVILPKMGM
+725 TGDKPVILPKMGI

-767 GGGLKDVP
+767 GGGLRDVP

>member
-23 SRFDLDQYK
+23 SRFDLEQYK

-88 YIRVWDFG
+88 YIRVWNYG
-96 IYTGIEIETPFD
+96 IYTGIEVTTPFTSD
-108 SEILYNLNCSQ
+108 ILFDLNCNQ

-131 PIQTLSRH
+131 PIQTLSRY
-139 SNTDWRFE
+139 SDTDWRMST
-147 AYKLTEQPYETINT
+147 YKLTEQPYDEINT
-161 DVDSTVLITGDTLT
+161 DNGHTLTVNGDTITSTKDL
-175 ATNDMFTAD
+175 FTQD
-184 MVNSVMQI
+184 MVGSVIQIAYYVEAVHTKSAGEVVEKKVRRYMQGQTI
-192 EHFMKAVTTSE
+192 EKTYNNINYN
-203 VGKVIKRTEF
+203 VG
-213 VWDSNG
+213 S
-219 EHGHDVTTTEY
+219 Y
-230 TNIDYTT
+230 
-237 KQFSTDED
+237 STDTEL
-245 VSWKFTTHGTWSGTA
+245 SWKFTTHGTWEGTV
-260 YIKISNDKGKTW
+260 KLQISNNDGQTW
-272 KDYRVYTSQNDYNVT
+272 KDYRTYTSKNDYNVT
-287 DTGKIVPS
+287 DTGKIE
-295 AMLKIETDLKSGTIN
+295 AGARLKYISDIKGGSVN
-310 IDLSFMPYTNYGIV
+310 CDLSIMPFTQYGVV
-324 EIKEFID
+324 EIKSVTD
-331 SKHVK
+331 AKNAK
-336 VNVLNGVVENEATSK
+336 VNVLNGIKEGEPSYQ

-356 WSRGNGYPKLCTF
+356 WNRGRGYPKLCTF

-374 VVAATNKNPNYIWM
+374 VVAATDSKPNFIWF

-406 TDDSSITLPVINRKM
+406 TDDSAITLPVINRKM
-421 YEIRHLV
+421 CEIRHLV

-439 NEWIVSGDKTITPTN
+439 NEWIVRGDKTITPTN

-506 FVKTRVRGYLTIT
+506 FVKTLVKGHLAVT

-528 IIYYIRNDGE
+528 IIYYVRDDGQL
-538 INCLTYIPEQKV
+538 NCLTYIPEQKV
-550 YGWSHW
+550 YGWSHF
-556 VTNGKYLYCESV
+556 VTNGKYRYVESIA
-568 SEGEQ
+568 EGEQ
-573 DSLYTLVERILNGQK
+573 DTIYFVVDRVINNKSVK
-588 VQCIERMVPLYSDD
+588 CIERSIPLYTEDNSD
-602 FNVFLDCY
+602 VFLDCY
-610 IEFKSDNQIDNIN
+610 VKVANSIKTDYIN
-623 VPHLSG
+623 APHLVG
-629 QKVQVVIDGKQQ
+629 QMVDIVIDGQQ
-641 PDVVVPDDGLLQ
+641 MPSRVVPPTGVIKLDGKANVITVGLPYTTK
-653 LNGSG
+653 
-658 NNIKIGLPFTSKIRV
+658 IKI
-673 PSVEMQMQDGTLQ
+673 PSVEQQINDGTLQ

-698 VYKSFGGKVGRT
+698 MYKSFGGKVGRT

-725 TGDKPVILPKMGM
+725 TGDKPVILPKMGI

-767 GGGLKDVP
+767 GGGLRDVP

>member
-1 MSNPIYISQLAFTT
+1 MSNPLYISQLAFTT

-23 SRFDLDQYK
+23 SRFDLEQYK

-88 YIRVWDFG
+88 YIRVWNYG
-96 IYTGIEIETPFD
+96 IYTGIEVTTPFTSD
-108 SEILYNLNCSQ
+108 ILFDLNCNQ

-131 PIQTLSRH
+131 PIQTLSRY
-139 SNTDWRFE
+139 SDTDWRMST
-147 AYKLTEQPYETINT
+147 YKLTEQPYDEINT
-161 DVDSTVLITGDTLT
+161 DNGHTLTVNGDTITSTKDL
-175 ATNDMFTAD
+175 FTQD
-184 MVNSVMQI
+184 MVGSVIQIAYYVEAVHTKSAGEVVEKKVKRYMQAQTI
-192 EHFMKAVTTSE
+192 EKTYNNINYN
-203 VGKVIKRTEF
+203 VGA
-213 VWDSNG
+213 
-219 EHGHDVTTTEY
+219 
-230 TNIDYTT
+230 
-237 KQFSTDED
+237 FSTDTEL
-245 VSWKFTTHGTWSGTA
+245 SWKFTTHGTWEGTV
-260 YIKISNDKGKTW
+260 KLQISNNDGQTW
-272 KDYRVYTSQNDYNVT
+272 KDYRTYTSKNDYNVT
-287 DTGKIVPS
+287 DTGKIE
-295 AMLKIETDLKSGTIN
+295 AGARLKYISDIKGGSVN
-310 IDLSFMPYTNYGIV
+310 CDLSIMPFTQYGIV
-324 EIKEFID
+324 EIKSVTD
-331 SKHVK
+331 AKNAK
-336 VNVLNGVVENEATSK
+336 VNVLNGIKEGEPSHQ

-356 WSRGNGYPKLCTF
+356 WNRGRGYPKLCTF

-374 VVAATNKNPNYIWM
+374 VVAATDSKPNFIWF

-406 TDDSSITLPVINRKM
+406 TDDSAITLPVINRKM
-421 YEIRHLV
+421 CEIRHLV

-439 NEWIVSGDKTITPTN
+439 NEWIVRGDKTITPTN

-506 FVKTRVRGYLTIT
+506 FVKTLVKGHVAVT

-528 IIYYIRNDGE
+528 IIYYVRDDGQL
-538 INCLTYIPEQKV
+538 NCLTYIPEQKV
-550 YGWSHW
+550 YGWSHF
-556 VTNGKYLYCESV
+556 VTNGKYRYVESV
-568 SEGEQ
+568 AEGEQ
-573 DSLYTLVERILNGQK
+573 DTIYFVVDRVINNK
-588 VQCIERMVPLYSDD
+588 NVKCIERSIPLYTEDNSD
-602 FNVFLDCY
+602 VFLDCY
-610 IEFKSDNQIDNIN
+610 VKVANSIKTDYIN
-623 VPHLSG
+623 APHLVG
-629 QKVQVVIDGKQQ
+629 QMVDIVVDGQQMPSREVPPTGVIKLDGKAN
-641 PDVVVPDDGLLQ
+641 VITVGLPYTTK
-653 LNGSG
+653 
-658 NNIKIGLPFTSKIRV
+658 IKI
-673 PSVEMQMQDGTLQ
+673 PSVEQQINDGTLQ

-698 VYKSFGGKVGRT
+698 MYKSFGGKVGRT

-725 TGDKPVILPKMGM
+725 TGDKPVILPKMGI

-767 GGGLKDVP
+767 GGGLRDVP

>member
-23 SRFDLDQYK
+23 SRFDLEQYK

-88 YIRVWDFG
+88 YIRVWNYG
-96 IYTGIEIETPFD
+96 IYTGIEVTTPFTSD
-108 SEILYNLNCSQ
+108 ILFDLNCNQ

-131 PIQTLSRH
+131 PIQTLSRY
-139 SNTDWRFE
+139 SDTDWRMST
-147 AYKLTEQPYETINT
+147 YKLTEQPYDEINT
-161 DVDSTVLITGDTLT
+161 DNEHTLTVNGDTITSTKDL
-175 ATNDMFTAD
+175 FTQD
-184 MVNSVMQI
+184 MVGSVIQIAYYVEAVHTKSAGEVVEKKVRRYMQGQTVEKTYNNI
-192 EHFMKAVTTSE
+192 NYN
-203 VGKVIKRTEF
+203 VGA
-213 VWDSNG
+213 
-219 EHGHDVTTTEY
+219 Y
-230 TNIDYTT
+230 
-237 KQFSTDED
+237 STDTEL
-245 VSWKFTTHGTWSGTA
+245 SWKFTTHGTWEGTV
-260 YIKISNDKGKTW
+260 KLQISNNDGQTW
-272 KDYRVYTSQNDYNVT
+272 KDYRTYTSKNDYNVT
-287 DTGKIVPS
+287 DTGKIE
-295 AMLKIETDLKSGTIN
+295 AGARLKYISDIKGGSVN
-310 IDLSFMPYTNYGIV
+310 CDLSIMPFTQYGIV
-324 EIKEFID
+324 EIKSVTD
-331 SKHVK
+331 AKNAK
-336 VNVLNGVVENEATSK
+336 VNVLNGIKEGEPSHQ

-356 WSRGNGYPKLCTF
+356 WNRGRGYPKLCTF

-374 VVAATNKNPNYIWM
+374 VVAATDSKPNYIWF

-406 TDDSSITLPVINRKM
+406 TDDSAITLPVINRKM
-421 YEIRHLV
+421 CEIRHLV

-439 NEWIVSGDKTITPTN
+439 NEWIVRGDKTITPTN

-506 FVKTRVRGYLTIT
+506 FVKTLVKGHVAVT

-528 IIYYIRNDGE
+528 IIYYVRDDGQL
-538 INCLTYIPEQKV
+538 NCLTYIPEQKV
-550 YGWSHW
+550 YGWSHF
-556 VTNGKYLYCESV
+556 VTNGKYRYVESV
-568 SEGEQ
+568 AEGEQ
-573 DSLYTLVERILNGQK
+573 DTIYFVVDRVINNK
-588 VQCIERMVPLYSDD
+588 NVKCIERSIPLYTEDNSD
-602 FNVFLDCY
+602 VFLDCY
-610 IEFKSDNQIDNIN
+610 VKVANSIKTDYIN
-623 VPHLSG
+623 APHLVG
-629 QKVQVVIDGKQQ
+629 QMVDIVVDGQQMPSREVPPTGVIKLDGKAN
-641 PDVVVPDDGLLQ
+641 VITVGLPYTTK
-653 LNGSG
+653 
-658 NNIKIGLPFTSKIRV
+658 IKI
-673 PSVEMQMQDGTLQ
+673 PSVEQQINDGTLQ

-698 VYKSFGGKVGRT
+698 MYKSFGGKVGRT

-725 TGDKPVILPKMGM
+725 TGDKPVILPKMGI

-767 GGGLKDVP
+767 GGGLRDVP

>member
-23 SRFDLDQYK
+23 SRFDLEQYK

-88 YIRVWDFG
+88 YIRVWNYG
-96 IYTGIEIETPFD
+96 IYTGIEVTTPFTSD
-108 SEILYNLNCSQ
+108 ILFDLNCNQ

-131 PIQTLSRH
+131 PIQTLSRY
-139 SNTDWRFE
+139 SDTDWRMST
-147 AYKLTEQPYETINT
+147 YKLTEQPYDEINT
-161 DVDSTVLITGDTLT
+161 DNGHTLTVNGDTITSTKDL
-175 ATNDMFTAD
+175 FTQD
-184 MVNSVMQI
+184 MVGSVIQI
-192 EHFMKAVTTSE
+192 AYYVEAVHTKSAGE
-203 VGKVIKRTEF
+203 VVEKRVHRGLLPLLIEKTY
-213 VWDSNG
+213 N
-219 EHGHDVTTTEY
+219 
-230 TNIDYTT
+230 NINYNVENY
-237 KQFSTDED
+237 STDTEL
-245 VSWKFTTHGTWSGTA
+245 SWKFTTHGTWEGTVK
-260 YIKISNDKGKTW
+260 IQISNNDGQTW
-272 KDYRVYTSQNDYNVT
+272 KDYRTYTSKNDYNVT
-287 DTGKIVPS
+287 DTGKIE
-295 AMLKIETDLKSGTIN
+295 AGARLKYISDIKGGSVN
-310 IDLSFMPYTNYGIV
+310 CDLSIMPFTQYGVV
-324 EIKEFID
+324 EIK
-331 SKHVK
+331 SVTNAKSAK
-336 VNVLNGVVENEATSK
+336 VNVLNGIKEGEPSYQ

-356 WSRGNGYPKLCTF
+356 WNRGRGYPKLCTF

-374 VVAATNKNPNYIWM
+374 VVAATDSKPNFIWF

-406 TDDSSITLPVINRKM
+406 TDDSAITLPVINRKM
-421 YEIRHLV
+421 CEIRHLV

-439 NEWIVSGDKTITPTN
+439 NEWIVRGDKTITPTN

-460 TQRGALSCEPQFIGN
+460 TQRGALKCEPQFIGN

-506 FVKTRVRGYLTIT
+506 FVKTLVKGHVAVT

-528 IIYYIRNDGE
+528 IIYYVRDDGQL
-538 INCLTYIPEQKV
+538 NCLTYIPEQKV
-550 YGWSHW
+550 YGWSHF
-556 VTNGKYLYCESV
+556 VTNGKYRYVESV
-568 SEGEQ
+568 AEGDQ
-573 DSLYTLVERILNGQK
+573 DTIYFVVDRVINNKSVK
-588 VQCIERMVPLYSDD
+588 CIERSIPLYTEDNSD
-602 FNVFLDCY
+602 VFLDCY
-610 IEFKSDNQIDNIN
+610 VKVANSIKTDYIN
-623 VPHLSG
+623 APHLVG
-629 QKVQVVIDGKQQ
+629 QMVDIVIDGQQ
-641 PDVVVPDDGLLQ
+641 MPSRVVPPTGVIKLDGKANVITVGLPYTTK
-653 LNGSG
+653 
-658 NNIKIGLPFTSKIRV
+658 IKI
-673 PSVEMQMQDGTLQ
+673 PSVEQQINDGTLQ

-698 VYKSFGGKVGRT
+698 MYKSFGGKVGRT

-725 TGDKPVILPKMGM
+725 TGDKPVILPKMGI
-738 NYSTDTSICIKHS
+738 NYSTDTLICIKHS

-767 GGGLKDVP
+767 GGGLRDVP

>member
-1 MSNPIYISQLAFTT
+1 
-15 GEVSPDVS
+15 
-23 SRFDLDQYK
+23 
-32 SALLEAENVVIR
+32 
-44 PYGAVAKRQGSQYV
+44 
-58 GQVKYSDKPTRLFEF
+58 
-73 TTNTNNSFML
+73 ML

-88 YIRVWDFG
+88 YIRVWNYG
-96 IYTGIEIETPFD
+96 VYTGIEVTTPFTSD
-108 SEILYNLNCSQ
+108 ILFDLNCSQ

-125 ICSGKY
+125 ICSGKH
-131 PIQTLSRH
+131 PIQTLSRY
-139 SNTDWRFE
+139 SDTDWRMS
-147 AYKLTEQPYETINT
+147 AYKLTEQPYDEINT
-161 DVDSTVLITGDTLT
+161 DNGHTLTVNGDTITSTKDL
-175 ATNDMFTAD
+175 FTSD
-184 MVNSVMQI
+184 MVGSVIQIAYYVEAVHTKSAGEVVEKKVKRYMQAQTI
-192 EHFMKAVTTSE
+192 EKTYNNINYN
-203 VGKVIKRTEF
+203 VG
-213 VWDSNG
+213 S
-219 EHGHDVTTTEY
+219 Y
-230 TNIDYTT
+230 
-237 KQFSTDED
+237 STDTEL
-245 VSWKFTTHGTWSGTA
+245 SWKFTTHGTWEGTV
-260 YIKISNDKGKTW
+260 KLQISNNDGQTW
-272 KDYRVYTSQNDYNVT
+272 KDYRTYTSKNDYNVT
-287 DTGKIVPS
+287 DTGKIES
-295 AMLKIETDLKSGTIN
+295 GARLKYISDIKGGSVN
-310 IDLSFMPYTNYGIV
+310 CDLSIFPFTQYGIV
-324 EIKEFID
+324 EIK
-331 SKHVK
+331 S
-336 VNVLNGVVENEATSK
+336 VNNAKSATVNILNGIKDGEPSHQ

-356 WSRGNGYPKLCTF
+356 WNRGRGYPKLCTF

-374 VVAATNKNPNYIWM
+374 VVAATDSKPNYIWM

-406 TDDSSITLPVINRKM
+406 TDDSAITLPVINRKM

-550 YGWSHW
+550 YGWSHF

-573 DSLYTLVERILNGQK
+573 DSLYTLVERTLQGKK
-588 VQCIERMVPLYSDD
+588 VKCIERMVPLYSDD
-602 FNVFLDCY
+602 VNVFLDCY
-610 IEFKSDNQIDNIN
+610 VEFKSSNAIDSINI
-623 VPHLSG
+623 PHLSG
-629 QKVQVVIDGKQQ
+629 QTVQVVIDDKQQ

-653 LNGSG
+653 LNVSGS
-658 NNIKIGLPFTSKIRV
+658 NIKIGLPFTSKIRV

-686 GRVATVSRVVLR
+686 GRIATVSRVVLR
-698 VYKSFGGKVGRT
+698 MYKSFGGKVGRT

-725 TGDKPVILPKMGM
+725 TGDKPVILPKMGI

-767 GGGLKDVP
+767 GGGLRDVP

>member
-1 MSNPIYISQLAFTT
+1 MSNPLYISQLAFTT
-15 GEVSPDVS
+15 GEVLPDVS
-23 SRFDLDQYK
+23 SRFDLEQYK

-83 EFGDK
+83 EFGHL
-88 YIRVWDFG
+88 YIRVWRNG
-96 IYTGIEIETPFD
+96 EYTNLEINTPFED
-108 SEILYNLNCSQ
+108 EIINDLNIIQ

-131 PIQTLSRH
+131 PIQTLSRY
-139 SNTDWRFE
+139 SDTDWRMS
-147 AYKLTEQPYETINT
+147 AYKLTEQPYDEINT
-161 DVDSTVLITGDTLT
+161 DNGHTLTVNGDTITSTKDLFTQDMVGSVIQIAYYIEAVHTKSAGEVVEKKVYRYMQGQRIEKTYNNINYNVDS
-175 ATNDMFTAD
+175 
-184 MVNSVMQI
+184 
-192 EHFMKAVTTSE
+192 
-203 VGKVIKRTEF
+203 
-213 VWDSNG
+213 
-219 EHGHDVTTTEY
+219 Y
-230 TNIDYTT
+230 
-237 KQFSTDED
+237 STDTEL
-245 VSWKFTTHGTWSGTA
+245 SWKFTTHGTWEGTV
-260 YIKISNDKGKTW
+260 KLQISNNDGQTW
-272 KDYRVYTSQNDYNVT
+272 KDYRAYTSKNDYNVT
-287 DTGKIVPS
+287 DTGKIE
-295 AMLKIETDLKSGTIN
+295 AGARLKYVSDIKGGSVN
-310 IDLSFMPYTNYGIV
+310 CDLSIMPFTQYGIV
-324 EIKEFID
+324 EIKSVTD
-331 SKHVK
+331 AKNAT
-336 VNVLNGVVENEATSK
+336 VNILNGIKEGESSHK

-356 WSRGNGYPKLCTF
+356 WNRGNGYPKLCTF

-374 VVAATNKNPNYIWM
+374 VVAATNKKPNYIWM

-406 TDDSSITLPVINRKM
+406 TDDSAITLPVINRKM
-421 YEIRHLV
+421 CEIRHLV

-550 YGWSHW
+550 YGWSHF

-573 DSLYTLVERILNGQK
+573 DSIYILVERTLQGKK
-588 VQCIERMVPLYSDD
+588 VKCIERMVPLYSDD
-602 FNVFLDCY
+602 VNVFLDCY
-610 IEFKSDNQIDNIN
+610 VEFKSSNAIDSINI
-623 VPHLSG
+623 PHLSG
-629 QKVQVVIDGKQQ
+629 QTVQVVIDDNQQ

-653 LNGSG
+653 LNVSGSH
-658 NNIKIGLPFTSKIRV
+658 IKIGLPFTSKIRV

-698 VYKSFGGKVGRT
+698 MYKSFGGKVGHT

-725 TGDKPVILPKMGM
+725 TGDKPVILPKMGV

-767 GGGLKDVP
+767 GGGLRDVP

>member
-23 SRFDLDQYK
+23 SRFDLEQYK

-88 YIRVWDFG
+88 YIRVWNYG
-96 IYTGIEIETPFD
+96 IYTGIEVTTPFTSD
-108 SEILYNLNCSQ
+108 ILFDLNCNQ

-131 PIQTLSRH
+131 PIQTLSRY
-139 SNTDWRFE
+139 SDTDWRLS
-147 AYKLTEQPYETINT
+147 AYKLTEQPYDEINT
-161 DVDSTVLITGDTLT
+161 DNGHTLTVNGDTITSTKDL
-175 ATNDMFTAD
+175 FTQD
-184 MVNSVMQI
+184 MVGSVIQIAYYVEAVHTKSAGEVVEKKVRRYMQGQTVEKTYNNI
-192 EHFMKAVTTSE
+192 NYN
-203 VGKVIKRTEF
+203 VGA
-213 VWDSNG
+213 
-219 EHGHDVTTTEY
+219 Y
-230 TNIDYTT
+230 
-237 KQFSTDED
+237 STDTEL
-245 VSWKFTTHGTWSGTA
+245 SWKFTTHGTWEGTV
-260 YIKISNDKGKTW
+260 KLQISNNDGQTW
-272 KDYRVYTSQNDYNVT
+272 KDYRTYTSKNDYNVT
-287 DTGKIVPS
+287 DTGKIE
-295 AMLKIETDLKSGTIN
+295 AGARLKYVSDIKSGSVN
-310 IDLSFMPYTNYGIV
+310 CDLSIMPFTQYGIV
-324 EIKEFID
+324 EIKSVTD
-331 SKHVK
+331 AKNAK
-336 VNVLNGVVENEATSK
+336 VNVLNGIKEGEPSYQ

-356 WSRGNGYPKLCTF
+356 WNRGRGYPKLCTF

-374 VVAATNKNPNYIWM
+374 VVAATDSKPNFIWF
-388 SRTGDYPNFGV
+388 SCTGDYPNFGV

-406 TDDSSITLPVINRKM
+406 TDDSAITLPVINRKM
-421 YEIRHLV
+421 CEIRHLV

-439 NEWIVSGDKTITPTN
+439 NEWIVRGDKTITPTN

-506 FVKTRVRGYLTIT
+506 FVKTLVKGHLAVT

-528 IIYYIRNDGE
+528 IIYYVRDDGQL
-538 INCLTYIPEQKV
+538 NCLTYIPEQKV
-550 YGWSHW
+550 YGWSHF
-556 VTNGKYLYCESV
+556 VTNGKYRYVESV
-568 SEGEQ
+568 AEGEQ
-573 DSLYTLVERILNGQK
+573 DTIYFVVDRVINNKSVK
-588 VQCIERMVPLYSDD
+588 CIERSIPLYTEDNSD
-602 FNVFLDCY
+602 VFLDCY
-610 IEFKSDNQIDNIN
+610 VKVANSIKTDYIN
-623 VPHLSG
+623 APHLVG
-629 QKVQVVIDGKQQ
+629 QMVDIVIDGQQ
-641 PDVVVPDDGLLQ
+641 MPSRVVPPTGVIKLDGKANVITVGLPYTTK
-653 LNGSG
+653 
-658 NNIKIGLPFTSKIRV
+658 IKI
-673 PSVEMQMQDGTLQ
+673 PSVEQQINDGTLQ

-698 VYKSFGGKVGRT
+698 MYKSFGGKVGRT

-725 TGDKPVILPKMGM
+725 TGDKPVILPKMGI

-767 GGGLKDVP
+767 GGGLRDVP

>member
-23 SRFDLDQYK
+23 SRFDLEQYK

-88 YIRVWDFG
+88 YIRVWNYG
-96 IYTGIEIETPFD
+96 IYTGIEVTTPFTSD
-108 SEILYNLNCSQ
+108 ILFDLNCNQ

-131 PIQTLSRH
+131 PIQTLSRY
-139 SNTDWRFE
+139 SDTDWRMST
-147 AYKLTEQPYETINT
+147 YKLTEQPYDEINT
-161 DVDSTVLITGDTLT
+161 DNGHTLTVNGDTITSTKDL
-175 ATNDMFTAD
+175 FTQD
-184 MVNSVMQI
+184 MVGSVIQIAYYVEAVHTKSAGEVVEKKVKRYMQAQTI
-192 EHFMKAVTTSE
+192 EKTYNNINYN
-203 VGKVIKRTEF
+203 VGA
-213 VWDSNG
+213 
-219 EHGHDVTTTEY
+219 
-230 TNIDYTT
+230 
-237 KQFSTDED
+237 FSTDTEL
-245 VSWKFTTHGTWSGTA
+245 SWKFTTHGTWEGTV
-260 YIKISNDKGKTW
+260 KLQISNNDGQTW
-272 KDYRVYTSQNDYNVT
+272 KDYRTYTSKNDYNVT
-287 DTGKIVPS
+287 DTGKIE
-295 AMLKIETDLKSGTIN
+295 AGARLKYVSDIKSGSVN
-310 IDLSFMPYTNYGIV
+310 CDLSIMPFTQYGIV
-324 EIKEFID
+324 EIKSVTD
-331 SKHVK
+331 AKNAK
-336 VNVLNGVVENEATSK
+336 VNVLNGIKEGEPSYQ

-356 WSRGNGYPKLCTF
+356 WNRGRGYPKLCTF

-374 VVAATNKNPNYIWM
+374 VVAATDSKPNFIWF

-406 TDDSSITLPVINRKM
+406 TDDSAITLPVINRKM
-421 YEIRHLV
+421 CEIRHLV

-439 NEWIVSGDKTITPTN
+439 NEWIVRGDKTITPTN

-506 FVKTRVRGYLTIT
+506 FVKTLVKGHLAVT

-528 IIYYIRNDGE
+528 IIYYVRDDGQL
-538 INCLTYIPEQKV
+538 NCLTYIPEQKV
-550 YGWSHW
+550 YGWSHF
-556 VTNGKYLYCESV
+556 VTNGKYRYVESV
-568 SEGEQ
+568 AEGEQ
-573 DSLYTLVERILNGQK
+573 DTIYFVVDRVINNKSVK
-588 VQCIERMVPLYSDD
+588 CIERSIPLYTEDNSD
-602 FNVFLDCY
+602 VFLDCY
-610 IEFKSDNQIDNIN
+610 VKVANSIKTDYIN
-623 VPHLSG
+623 APHLVG
-629 QKVQVVIDGKQQ
+629 QMVDIVIDGQQ
-641 PDVVVPDDGLLQ
+641 MPSRVVPPTGVIKLDSKANVITVGLPYTTK
-653 LNGSG
+653 
-658 NNIKIGLPFTSKIRV
+658 IKI
-673 PSVEMQMQDGTLQ
+673 PSVEQQINDGTLQ

-698 VYKSFGGKVGRT
+698 MYKSFGGKVGRT

-725 TGDKPVILPKMGM
+725 TGDKPVILPKMGI

-767 GGGLKDVP
+767 GGGLRDVP

>member
-23 SRFDLDQYK
+23 SRFDLEQYK

-88 YIRVWDFG
+88 YIRVWNYG
-96 IYTGIEIETPFD
+96 IYTGIEVTTPFTSD
-108 SEILYNLNCSQ
+108 ILFDLNCNQ

-131 PIQTLSRH
+131 PIQTLSRY
-139 SNTDWRFE
+139 SDTDWRMST
-147 AYKLTEQPYETINT
+147 YKLTEQPYDEINT
-161 DVDSTVLITGDTLT
+161 DNGHTLTVNGDTITSTKDL
-175 ATNDMFTAD
+175 FTQD
-184 MVNSVMQI
+184 MVGSVIQI
-192 EHFMKAVTTSE
+192 AYYVEAVHTKLAGE
-203 VGKVIKRTEF
+203 VVEKRVHRGLLPLLIEKTY
-213 VWDSNG
+213 N
-219 EHGHDVTTTEY
+219 
-230 TNIDYTT
+230 NINYNVENY
-237 KQFSTDED
+237 STDTEL
-245 VSWKFTTHGTWSGTA
+245 SWKFTTHGTWEGTVK
-260 YIKISNDKGKTW
+260 IQISNNDGQTW
-272 KDYRVYTSQNDYNVT
+272 KDYRTYTSKNDYNVT
-287 DTGKIVPS
+287 DTGKIE
-295 AMLKIETDLKSGTIN
+295 AGARLKYVSDIKSGSVN
-310 IDLSFMPYTNYGIV
+310 CDLSIMPFTQYGIV
-324 EIKEFID
+324 EIKSVTD
-331 SKHVK
+331 AKNAK
-336 VNVLNGVVENEATSK
+336 VNVLNGIKEGEPSYQ

-356 WSRGNGYPKLCTF
+356 WNRGRGYPKLCTF

-374 VVAATNKNPNYIWM
+374 VVAATDSKPNFIWF

-406 TDDSSITLPVINRKM
+406 TDDSAITLPVINRKM
-421 YEIRHLV
+421 CEIRHLV

-439 NEWIVSGDKTITPTN
+439 NEWIVRGDKTITPTN

-506 FVKTRVRGYLTIT
+506 FVKTLVKGHVAVT

-528 IIYYIRNDGE
+528 IIYYVRDDGQL
-538 INCLTYIPEQKV
+538 NCLTYIPEQKV
-550 YGWSHW
+550 YGWSHF
-556 VTNGKYLYCESV
+556 VTNGKYRYVESV
-568 SEGEQ
+568 AEGEQ
-573 DSLYTLVERILNGQK
+573 DTIYFVVDRVINNK
-588 VQCIERMVPLYSDD
+588 NVKCIERSIPLYTEDNSD
-602 FNVFLDCY
+602 VFLDCY
-610 IEFKSDNQIDNIN
+610 VKVANSIKTDYIN
-623 VPHLSG
+623 APHLVG
-629 QKVQVVIDGKQQ
+629 QMVDIVVDGQQMPSREVPPTGVIKLDGKAN
-641 PDVVVPDDGLLQ
+641 VITVGLPYTTK
-653 LNGSG
+653 
-658 NNIKIGLPFTSKIRV
+658 IKIPN
-673 PSVEMQMQDGTLQ
+673 VEQQINDGTLQ

-698 VYKSFGGKVGRT
+698 MYKSFGGKVGRT

-725 TGDKPVILPKMGM
+725 TGDKPVILPKMGI

-767 GGGLKDVP
+767 GGGLRDVP

>member
-1 MSNPIYISQLAFTT
+1 MSNPLYISQLAFTT

-23 SRFDLDQYK
+23 SRFDLEQYK

-83 EFGDK
+83 EFGHL
-88 YIRVWDFG
+88 YIRVWRNG
-96 IYTGIEIETPFD
+96 EYTNLEINTPFED
-108 SEILYNLNCSQ
+108 EIINDLNIIQ

-131 PIQTLSRH
+131 PIQTLSRY
-139 SNTDWRFE
+139 SDTDWRMS
-147 AYKLTEQPYETINT
+147 AYKLTEQPYDEINT
-161 DVDSTVLITGDTLT
+161 DNGHTLTVNGDTITSTKDL
-175 ATNDMFTAD
+175 FTQD
-184 MVNSVMQI
+184 MVGSVAQI
-192 EHFMKAVTTSE
+192 AYYIEAVHTTQSGEAVEKKYGVGRFSKREKAVY
-203 VGKVIKRTEF
+203 
-213 VWDSNG
+213 N
-219 EHGHDVTTTEY
+219 
-230 TNIDYTT
+230 NIDYNVER
-237 KQFSTDED
+237 FSTDVEL
-245 VSWKFTTHGTWSGTA
+245 SWKFTTHGTWEGTVK
-260 YIKISNDKGKTW
+260 IQISNNDGQTW
-272 KDYRVYTSQNDYNVT
+272 KDYRTYTSNKDYNVT
-287 DTGKIVPS
+287 DSGKIE
-295 AMLKIETDLKSGTIN
+295 AGARLKYISDIKSGSVN
-310 IDLSFMPYTNYGIV
+310 CDLSILPFMQY
-324 EIKEFID
+324 
-331 SKHVK
+331 
-336 VNVLNGVVENEATSK
+336 GVVEIVSVENSK
-351 WKLGS
+351 TAKVNILNGIKEGEPSHQWKLGS
-356 WSRGNGYPKLCTF
+356 WNRGNGYPKLCTF

-374 VVAATNKNPNYIWM
+374 VVAATNKKPNYIWM

-406 TDDSSITLPVINRKM
+406 TDDSAITLPVINRKM
-421 YEIRHLV
+421 CEIRHLV

-550 YGWSHW
+550 YGWSHF

-573 DSLYTLVERILNGQK
+573 DSLYILVERTLQGKK
-588 VQCIERMVPLYSDD
+588 VKCIERMVPLYSDD
-602 FNVFLDCY
+602 VNVFLDCY
-610 IEFKSDNQIDNIN
+610 VEFKSSNAIDSINI
-623 VPHLSG
+623 PHLSG
-629 QKVQVVIDGKQQ
+629 QTVQVVIDDNQQ

-653 LNGSG
+653 LNVSGS
-658 NNIKIGLPFTSKIRV
+658 NIKIGLPFTSKIRV

-686 GRVATVSRVVLR
+686 GRVAIVSRVVLR
-698 VYKSFGGKVGRT
+698 VHKSFGGKIGCT

-719 PPNELF
+719 PPDKLF
-725 TGDKPVILPKMGM
+725 TGDKPVILPKMGV

-767 GGGLKDVP
+767 GGGLRDVP

>member
-1 MSNPIYISQLAFTT
+1 MSNPLYISQLAFTT

-23 SRFDLDQYK
+23 SRFDLEQYK

-83 EFGDK
+83 EFGHL
-88 YIRVWDFG
+88 YIRVWRNG
-96 IYTGIEIETPFD
+96 EYTNLEINTPFED
-108 SEILYNLNCSQ
+108 EIINDLNIIQ

-131 PIQTLSRH
+131 PIQTLSRY
-139 SNTDWRFE
+139 SDTDWRMS
-147 AYKLTEQPYETINT
+147 AYKLTEQPYDEINT
-161 DVDSTVLITGDTLT
+161 DNGHTLTVNGDTITSTKDL
-175 ATNDMFTAD
+175 FTQD
-184 MVNSVMQI
+184 MVGSVIQI
-192 EHFMKAVTTSE
+192 AYYIEAVHTS
-203 VGKVIKRTEF
+203 KT
-213 VWDSNG
+213 G
-219 EHGHDVTTTEY
+219 EAVEKKYGAGRFSKYEKTVY
-230 TNIDYTT
+230 NNIDYNIER
-237 KQFSTDED
+237 FSTDVEL
-245 VSWKFTTHGTWSGTA
+245 SWKFTTHGTWEGTVK
-260 YIKISNDKGKTW
+260 IQISNNDGQTW
-272 KDYRVYTSQNDYNVT
+272 KDYRTYTSKSDYNVT
-287 DTGKIVPS
+287 DSGKIE
-295 AMLKIETDLKSGTIN
+295 AGARLKYISDIQKGSVN
-310 IDLSFMPYTNYGIV
+310 CDLSILPFMQY
-324 EIKEFID
+324 
-331 SKHVK
+331 
-336 VNVLNGVVENEATSK
+336 GVVEITSIENGKTAKVNILNGIKEGEPSHK

-356 WSRGNGYPKLCTF
+356 WNRGSGYPKLCTF

-374 VVAATNKNPNYIWM
+374 VVAATNKKPNYIWM

-406 TDDSSITLPVINRKM
+406 TDDSAITLPVINRKM
-421 YEIRHLV
+421 CEIRHLI

-550 YGWSHW
+550 YGWSHF

-573 DSLYTLVERILNGQK
+573 DSLYTLVERTLQGKK
-588 VQCIERMVPLYSDD
+588 VKCIERMVPLYSDGV
-602 FNVFLDCY
+602 NVFLDCY
-610 IEFKSDNQIDNIN
+610 VEFKSSNVIDSINI
-623 VPHLSG
+623 PHLSG
-629 QKVQVVIDGKQQ
+629 QTVQVVIDDKQQ
-641 PDVVVPDDGLLQ
+641 PDMVVPDDGLLQ
-653 LNGSG
+653 LNVSGS
-658 NNIKIGLPFTSKIRV
+658 NIKIGLPFTSKIRI

-698 VYKSFGGKVGRT
+698 MYKSFGGKIGRT

-719 PPNELF
+719 SPNELF
-725 TGDKPVILPKMGM
+725 TGDKPVILPKMGI

-767 GGGLKDVP
+767 GGGLRDVP

>member
-1 MSNPIYISQLAFTT
+1 MSNPLYISQLAFTT

-23 SRFDLDQYK
+23 SRFDLEQYK

-88 YIRVWDFG
+88 YIRVWNYG
-96 IYTGIEIETPFD
+96 IYTGIEVTTPFTSD
-108 SEILYNLNCSQ
+108 ILFDLNCNQ

-131 PIQTLSRH
+131 PIQTLSRY
-139 SNTDWRFE
+139 SDTDWRMST
-147 AYKLTEQPYETINT
+147 YKLTEQPYDEINT
-161 DVDSTVLITGDTLT
+161 DNGHTLTVNGDTITSTKDL
-175 ATNDMFTAD
+175 FTQD
-184 MVNSVMQI
+184 MVGSVIQIAYYVEAVHTKSAGEVVEKKVKRYMQAQTI
-192 EHFMKAVTTSE
+192 EKTYNNINYN
-203 VGKVIKRTEF
+203 VGA
-213 VWDSNG
+213 
-219 EHGHDVTTTEY
+219 
-230 TNIDYTT
+230 
-237 KQFSTDED
+237 FSTDTEL
-245 VSWKFTTHGTWSGTA
+245 SWKFTTHGTWEGTV
-260 YIKISNDKGKTW
+260 KLQISNNDGQTW
-272 KDYRVYTSQNDYNVT
+272 KDYRTYTSKNDYNVT
-287 DTGKIVPS
+287 DTGKIE
-295 AMLKIETDLKSGTIN
+295 AGARLKYVSDIKGGSVN
-310 IDLSFMPYTNYGIV
+310 CDLSIMPFTQYGIV
-324 EIKEFID
+324 EIKSVTD
-331 SKHVK
+331 AKNAK
-336 VNVLNGVVENEATSK
+336 VNVLNGIKEGEPSYQ

-356 WSRGNGYPKLCTF
+356 WNRGRGYPKLCTF

-374 VVAATNKNPNYIWM
+374 VVAATDSKPNFIWF

-406 TDDSSITLPVINRKM
+406 TDDSAITLPVINRKM
-421 YEIRHLV
+421 CEIRHLV

-439 NEWIVSGDKTITPTN
+439 NEWIVRGDKTITPTN

-506 FVKTRVRGYLTIT
+506 FVKTLVKGHLAVT

-528 IIYYIRNDGE
+528 IIYYVRDDGQL
-538 INCLTYIPEQKV
+538 NCLTYIPEQKV
-550 YGWSHW
+550 YGWSHF
-556 VTNGKYLYCESV
+556 VTNGKYRYVESV
-568 SEGEQ
+568 AEGEQ
-573 DSLYTLVERILNGQK
+573 DTIYFVVDRVINNKSVK
-588 VQCIERMVPLYSDD
+588 CIERSIPLYTEDNSD
-602 FNVFLDCY
+602 VFLDCY
-610 IEFKSDNQIDNIN
+610 VKVANSIKTDYIN
-623 VPHLSG
+623 APHLVG
-629 QKVQVVIDGKQQ
+629 QMVDIVIDGQQ
-641 PDVVVPDDGLLQ
+641 MPSRVVPPTGVIKLDGKANVITVGLPYTTK
-653 LNGSG
+653 
-658 NNIKIGLPFTSKIRV
+658 IKIPN
-673 PSVEMQMQDGTLQ
+673 VEQQINDGTLQ

-698 VYKSFGGKVGRT
+698 MYKSFGGKVGRT

-725 TGDKPVILPKMGM
+725 TGDKPVILPKMGI

-767 GGGLKDVP
+767 GGGLRDVP

>member
-23 SRFDLDQYK
+23 SRFDLEQYK

-88 YIRVWDFG
+88 YIRVWNYG
-96 IYTGIEIETPFD
+96 IYTGIEVTTPFTSD
-108 SEILYNLNCSQ
+108 ILFDLNCNQ

-131 PIQTLSRH
+131 PIQTLSRY
-139 SNTDWRFE
+139 SDTDWRMST
-147 AYKLTEQPYETINT
+147 YKLTEQPYDEINT
-161 DVDSTVLITGDTLT
+161 DNGHTLTVNGDTITSTKDLFT
-175 ATNDMFTAD
+175 QDMIG
-184 MVNSVMQI
+184 SVIQIAYYVEAVHTKSAGEVVEKKVKRYMQAQTI
-192 EHFMKAVTTSE
+192 EKTY
-203 VGKVIKRTEF
+203 
-213 VWDSNG
+213 N
-219 EHGHDVTTTEY
+219 
-230 TNIDYTT
+230 NINYNVEA
-237 KQFSTDED
+237 FSTDTEL
-245 VSWKFTTHGTWSGTA
+245 SWKFTTHGTWEGTV
-260 YIKISNDKGKTW
+260 KLQISNNDGQTW
-272 KDYRVYTSQNDYNVT
+272 KDYRTYTSKNDYNVT
-287 DTGKIVPS
+287 DTGKIE
-295 AMLKIETDLKSGTIN
+295 AGARLKYVSDIKSGSVN
-310 IDLSFMPYTNYGIV
+310 CDLSIMPFTQYGIV
-324 EIKEFID
+324 EIKSVTD
-331 SKHVK
+331 AKNAK
-336 VNVLNGVVENEATSK
+336 VNVLNGIKEGEPSYQ

-356 WSRGNGYPKLCTF
+356 WNRGRGYPKLCTF

-374 VVAATNKNPNYIWM
+374 VVAATDSKPNFIWF

-406 TDDSSITLPVINRKM
+406 TDDSAITLPVINRKM
-421 YEIRHLV
+421 CEIRHLV

-439 NEWIVSGDKTITPTN
+439 NEWIVRGDKTITPTN

-506 FVKTRVRGYLTIT
+506 FVKTLVKGHVAVT

-528 IIYYIRNDGE
+528 IIYYVRDDGQL
-538 INCLTYIPEQKV
+538 NCLTYIPEQKV
-550 YGWSHW
+550 YGWSHF
-556 VTNGKYLYCESV
+556 VTNGKYRYVESV
-568 SEGEQ
+568 AEGEQ
-573 DSLYTLVERILNGQK
+573 DTIYFVVDRVINNK
-588 VQCIERMVPLYSDD
+588 NVKCIERSIPLYTEDNSD
-602 FNVFLDCY
+602 VFLDCY
-610 IEFKSDNQIDNIN
+610 VKVANSIKTDYIN
-623 VPHLSG
+623 APHLVG
-629 QKVQVVIDGKQQ
+629 QMVDIVVDGQQMPSREVPPTGVIKLDGKAN
-641 PDVVVPDDGLLQ
+641 VITVGLPYTTK
-653 LNGSG
+653 
-658 NNIKIGLPFTSKIRV
+658 IKIPN
-673 PSVEMQMQDGTLQ
+673 VEQQINDGTLQ

-698 VYKSFGGKVGRT
+698 MYKSFGGKVGRT

-725 TGDKPVILPKMGM
+725 TGDKPVILPKMGI

-767 GGGLKDVP
+767 GGGLRDVP

>member
-1 MSNPIYISQLAFTT
+1 MSNPLYISQLAFTT

-23 SRFDLDQYK
+23 SRFDLEQYK

-88 YIRVWDFG
+88 YIRVWNYG
-96 IYTGIEIETPFD
+96 IYTGIEVTTPFTSD
-108 SEILYNLNCSQ
+108 ILFDLNCNQ

-131 PIQTLSRH
+131 PIQTLSRY
-139 SNTDWRFE
+139 SDTDWRMST
-147 AYKLTEQPYETINT
+147 YKLTEQPYDEINT
-161 DVDSTVLITGDTLT
+161 DNGHTLTVNGDTITSTKDL
-175 ATNDMFTAD
+175 FTQD
-184 MVNSVMQI
+184 MVGSVIQIAYYVEAVHTKSAGEVVEKKVKRYMQAQTI
-192 EHFMKAVTTSE
+192 EKTYNNINYN
-203 VGKVIKRTEF
+203 VGA
-213 VWDSNG
+213 
-219 EHGHDVTTTEY
+219 
-230 TNIDYTT
+230 
-237 KQFSTDED
+237 FSTDTEL
-245 VSWKFTTHGTWSGTA
+245 SWKFTTHGTWEGTV
-260 YIKISNDKGKTW
+260 KLQISNNDGQTW
-272 KDYRVYTSQNDYNVT
+272 KDYRTYTSKNDYNVT
-287 DTGKIVPS
+287 DTGKIE
-295 AMLKIETDLKSGTIN
+295 AGARLKYVSDIKSGSVN
-310 IDLSFMPYTNYGIV
+310 CDLSIMPFTQYGIV
-324 EIKEFID
+324 EIKSVTD
-331 SKHVK
+331 AKNAK
-336 VNVLNGVVENEATSK
+336 VNVLNGIKEGEPSYQ

-356 WSRGNGYPKLCTF
+356 WNRGRGYPKLCTF

-374 VVAATNKNPNYIWM
+374 VVAATDSKPNFIWF

-406 TDDSSITLPVINRKM
+406 TDDSAITLPVINRKM
-421 YEIRHLV
+421 CEIRHLV

-439 NEWIVSGDKTITPTN
+439 NEWIVRGDKTITPTN

-506 FVKTRVRGYLTIT
+506 FVKTLVKGHLAVT

-528 IIYYIRNDGE
+528 IIYYVRDDGQL
-538 INCLTYIPEQKV
+538 NCLTYIPEQKV
-550 YGWSHW
+550 YGWSHF
-556 VTNGKYLYCESV
+556 VTNGKYRYVESV
-568 SEGEQ
+568 AEGEQ
-573 DSLYTLVERILNGQK
+573 DTIYFVVDRVINNKSVK
-588 VQCIERMVPLYSDD
+588 CIERSIPLYTEDNSD
-602 FNVFLDCY
+602 VFLDCY
-610 IEFKSDNQIDNIN
+610 VKVANSIKTDYIN
-623 VPHLSG
+623 APHLVG
-629 QKVQVVIDGKQQ
+629 QMVDIVIDGQQ
-641 PDVVVPDDGLLQ
+641 MPSRVVPPTGVIKLDGKANVITVGLPYTTK
-653 LNGSG
+653 
-658 NNIKIGLPFTSKIRV
+658 IKI
-673 PSVEMQMQDGTLQ
+673 PSVEQQINDGTLQ

-698 VYKSFGGKVGRT
+698 MYKSFGGKVGRT

-725 TGDKPVILPKMGM
+725 TGDKPVILPKMGT

-767 GGGLKDVP
+767 GGGLRDVP

>member
-1 MSNPIYISQLAFTT
+1 MSNPLYISQLAFTT

-23 SRFDLDQYK
+23 SRFDLEQYK

-88 YIRVWDFG
+88 YIRVWNYG
-96 IYTGIEIETPFD
+96 VYTGVEFATPFD
-108 SEILYNLNCSQ
+108 SDILFDLNCIQ

-131 PIQTLSRH
+131 PIQTLSRY
-139 SNTDWRFE
+139 SDTDWRMS
-147 AYKLTEQPYETINT
+147 AYKLTEQPYDEINT
-161 DVDSTVLITGDTLT
+161 DNGHTLTVNGDTITSTKDL
-175 ATNDMFTAD
+175 FTQD
-184 MVNSVMQI
+184 MVGSVAQI
-192 EHFMKAVTTSE
+192 AYYIEAVHTTQSGGAVE
-203 VGKVIKRTEF
+203 KKYGVGRFSKRENA
-213 VWDSNG
+213 VYN
-219 EHGHDVTTTEY
+219 
-230 TNIDYTT
+230 NIDYNVER
-237 KQFSTDED
+237 FSTDVEL
-245 VSWKFTTHGTWSGTA
+245 SWKFTTHGTWEGTVK
-260 YIKISNDKGKTW
+260 IQISNNDGQTW
-272 KDYRVYTSQNDYNVT
+272 KDYRTYTSNKDYNVT
-287 DTGKIVPS
+287 DSGKIE
-295 AMLKIETDLKSGTIN
+295 AGARLKYISDIKSGSVN
-310 IDLSFMPYTNYGIV
+310 CDLSILPFMQY
-324 EIKEFID
+324 
-331 SKHVK
+331 
-336 VNVLNGVVENEATSK
+336 GVVEIVSVENSKTAKVNILNGIKEGEPSHK

-356 WSRGNGYPKLCTF
+356 WNRGNGYPKLCTF

-374 VVAATNKNPNYIWM
+374 VVAATNKKPNYIWM

-406 TDDSSITLPVINRKM
+406 TDDSAITLPVINRKM
-421 YEIRHLV
+421 CEIRHLV

-550 YGWSHW
+550 YGWSHF

-573 DSLYTLVERILNGQK
+573 DSIYILVERTLQGKK
-588 VQCIERMVPLYSDD
+588 VKCIERMVPLYSDD
-602 FNVFLDCY
+602 VNVFLDCY
-610 IEFKSDNQIDNIN
+610 VEFKSSNAIDSINI
-623 VPHLSG
+623 PHLSG
-629 QKVQVVIDGKQQ
+629 QTVQVVIDDNQQ
-641 PDVVVPDDGLLQ
+641 PDVVVPHDGLLQ
-653 LNGSG
+653 LNVSGS
-658 NNIKIGLPFTSKIRV
+658 NIKIGLPFTSKIRV

-698 VYKSFGGKVGRT
+698 VHKSFGGKIGRT

-719 PPNELF
+719 PPDKLF
-725 TGDKPVILPKMGM
+725 TGDKPVILPKMGV
-738 NYSTDTSICIKHS
+738 NYSTDTSICIKHN

-767 GGGLKDVP
+767 GGGLRDVP

>member
-23 SRFDLDQYK
+23 SRFDLEQYK

-88 YIRVWDFG
+88 YIRVWNYG
-96 IYTGIEIETPFD
+96 IYTGIEVTTPFTSD
-108 SEILYNLNCSQ
+108 ILFDLNCNQ

-125 ICSGKY
+125 ICSGKH
-131 PIQTLSRH
+131 PIQTLSRY
-139 SNTDWRFE
+139 SDTDWRMST
-147 AYKLTEQPYETINT
+147 YKLTEQPYDEINT
-161 DVDSTVLITGDTLT
+161 DNGHTLTVNGDTITSTKDL
-175 ATNDMFTAD
+175 FTQD
-184 MVNSVMQI
+184 MVGSVIQIAYYVEAVHTKSAGEVVEKKVKRYMQAQTI
-192 EHFMKAVTTSE
+192 EKTYNNINYN
-203 VGKVIKRTEF
+203 VGA
-213 VWDSNG
+213 
-219 EHGHDVTTTEY
+219 
-230 TNIDYTT
+230 
-237 KQFSTDED
+237 FSTDTEL
-245 VSWKFTTHGTWSGTA
+245 SWKFTTHGTWEGTV
-260 YIKISNDKGKTW
+260 KLQISNNDGQTW
-272 KDYRVYTSQNDYNVT
+272 KDYRTYTSKNDYNVT
-287 DTGKIVPS
+287 DTGKIE
-295 AMLKIETDLKSGTIN
+295 AGARLKYVSDIKSGSVN
-310 IDLSFMPYTNYGIV
+310 CDLSIMPFTQYGIV
-324 EIKEFID
+324 EIKSVTD
-331 SKHVK
+331 AKNAK
-336 VNVLNGVVENEATSK
+336 VNVLNGIKEGEPSYQ

-356 WSRGNGYPKLCTF
+356 WNRGRGYPKLCTF

-374 VVAATNKNPNYIWM
+374 VVAATDSKPNFIWF

-406 TDDSSITLPVINRKM
+406 TDDSAITLPVINRKM
-421 YEIRHLV
+421 CEIRHLV

-439 NEWIVSGDKTITPTN
+439 NEWIVRGDKTITPTN

-506 FVKTRVRGYLTIT
+506 FVKTLVKGHVAVT

-528 IIYYIRNDGE
+528 IIYYVRDDGQL
-538 INCLTYIPEQKV
+538 NCLTYIPEQKV
-550 YGWSHW
+550 YGWSHF
-556 VTNGKYLYCESV
+556 VTNGKYRYVESV
-568 SEGEQ
+568 AEGEQ
-573 DSLYTLVERILNGQK
+573 DTIYFVVDRVINNK
-588 VQCIERMVPLYSDD
+588 NVKCIERSIPLYTEDNSD
-602 FNVFLDCY
+602 VFLDCY
-610 IEFKSDNQIDNIN
+610 VKVANSIKTDYIN
-623 VPHLSG
+623 APHLVG
-629 QKVQVVIDGKQQ
+629 QMVDIVVDGQQMPSREVPPTGVIKLDGKAN
-641 PDVVVPDDGLLQ
+641 VITVGLPYTTK
-653 LNGSG
+653 
-658 NNIKIGLPFTSKIRV
+658 IKI
-673 PSVEMQMQDGTLQ
+673 PSVEQQINDGTLQ

-698 VYKSFGGKVGRT
+698 MYKSFGGKVGRT

-725 TGDKPVILPKMGM
+725 TGDKPVILPKMGI

-767 GGGLKDVP
+767 GGGLRDVP

>member
-1 MSNPIYISQLAFTT
+1 MSNPLYISQLAFTT

-23 SRFDLDQYK
+23 SRFDLEQYK

-88 YIRVWDFG
+88 YIRVWNYG
-96 IYTGIEIETPFD
+96 VYTGIEVTTPFTSD
-108 SEILYNLNCSQ
+108 ILFDLNCSQ

-131 PIQTLSRH
+131 PIQTLSRY
-139 SNTDWRFE
+139 SDTDWRMS
-147 AYKLTEQPYETINT
+147 AYKLTEQPYDEINT
-161 DVDSTVLITGDTLT
+161 DNGHTLTVNGDTITSTKDL
-175 ATNDMFTAD
+175 FTSD
-184 MVNSVMQI
+184 MVGSVIQI
-192 EHFMKAVTTSE
+192 AYYVEAVHTKAVGE
-203 VGKVIKRTEF
+203 VVEKKVKRYMQAQTIEKTY
-213 VWDSNG
+213 N
-219 EHGHDVTTTEY
+219 
-230 TNIDYTT
+230 NINYNVGSY
-237 KQFSTDED
+237 STDTEL
-245 VSWKFTTHGTWSGTA
+245 SWKFTTHGTWEGTV
-260 YIKISNDKGKTW
+260 KLQISNNDGQTW
-272 KDYRVYTSQNDYNVT
+272 KDYRTYTSKNDYNVT
-287 DTGKIVPS
+287 DTGKIE
-295 AMLKIETDLKSGTIN
+295 AGARLKYISDIKGGSVN
-310 IDLSFMPYTNYGIV
+310 CDLSIFPFTQYGIV
-324 EIKEFID
+324 EIK
-331 SKHVK
+331 S
-336 VNVLNGVVENEATSK
+336 VNNAKSATVNILNGIKDGEPSHQ

-356 WSRGNGYPKLCTF
+356 WNRGRGYPKLCTF

-374 VVAATNKNPNYIWM
+374 VVAATDSKPNYIWM

-406 TDDSSITLPVINRKM
+406 TDDSAITLPVINRKM

-550 YGWSHW
+550 YGWSHF

-573 DSLYTLVERILNGQK
+573 DSLYTLVERTLQGKK
-588 VQCIERMVPLYSDD
+588 VKCIERMVPLYSDD
-602 FNVFLDCY
+602 VNVFLDCY
-610 IEFKSDNQIDNIN
+610 VEFKSSNAIDSINI
-623 VPHLSG
+623 PHLSG
-629 QKVQVVIDGKQQ
+629 QTVQVVIDDKQQ

-653 LNGSG
+653 LNVSGS
-658 NNIKIGLPFTSKIRV
+658 NIKIGLPFTSKIRV

-686 GRVATVSRVVLR
+686 GRIATVSRVVLR
-698 VYKSFGGKVGRT
+698 MYKSFGGKVGRT

-725 TGDKPVILPKMGM
+725 TGDKPVILPKMGT

-767 GGGLKDVP
+767 GGGLRDVP

>member
-23 SRFDLDQYK
+23 SRFDLEQYK

-88 YIRVWDFG
+88 YIRVWNYG
-96 IYTGIEIETPFD
+96 IYTGIEVTTPFTSD
-108 SEILYNLNCSQ
+108 ILFDLNCNQ

-131 PIQTLSRH
+131 PIQTLSRY
-139 SNTDWRFE
+139 SDTDWRMST
-147 AYKLTEQPYETINT
+147 YKLTEQPYDEINT
-161 DVDSTVLITGDTLT
+161 DNGHTLTVNGDTITSTKDL
-175 ATNDMFTAD
+175 FTQD
-184 MVNSVMQI
+184 MVGSVIQIAYYVEAVHTKSAGEVVEKKVRRYMQGQTI
-192 EHFMKAVTTSE
+192 EKTYNNINYN
-203 VGKVIKRTEF
+203 VG
-213 VWDSNG
+213 S
-219 EHGHDVTTTEY
+219 Y
-230 TNIDYTT
+230 
-237 KQFSTDED
+237 STDTEL
-245 VSWKFTTHGTWSGTA
+245 SWKFTTHGTWEGTV
-260 YIKISNDKGKTW
+260 KLQISNNDGQTW
-272 KDYRVYTSQNDYNVT
+272 KDYRTYTSKNDYNVT
-287 DTGKIVPS
+287 DTGKIE
-295 AMLKIETDLKSGTIN
+295 AGTRLKYISDIKGGSVN
-310 IDLSFMPYTNYGIV
+310 CDLSIMPFTQYGVV
-324 EIKEFID
+324 EIKSVTD
-331 SKHVK
+331 AKNAK
-336 VNVLNGVVENEATSK
+336 VNVLNGIKEGEPSYQ

-356 WSRGNGYPKLCTF
+356 WNRGRGYPKLCTF

-374 VVAATNKNPNYIWM
+374 VVAATDSKPNFIWF

-406 TDDSSITLPVINRKM
+406 TDDSAITLPVINRKM
-421 YEIRHLV
+421 CEIRHLV

-439 NEWIVSGDKTITPTN
+439 NEWIVRGDKTITPTN

-506 FVKTRVRGYLTIT
+506 FVKTLVKGHLAVT

-528 IIYYIRNDGE
+528 IIYYVRDDGQL
-538 INCLTYIPEQKV
+538 NCLTYIPEQKV
-550 YGWSHW
+550 YGWSHF
-556 VTNGKYLYCESV
+556 VTNGKYRYVESV
-568 SEGEQ
+568 AEGEQ
-573 DSLYTLVERILNGQK
+573 DTIYFVVDRVINNKSVK
-588 VQCIERMVPLYSDD
+588 CIERSIPLYTEDNSD
-602 FNVFLDCY
+602 VFLDCY
-610 IEFKSDNQIDNIN
+610 VKVANSIKTDYIN
-623 VPHLSG
+623 APHLVG
-629 QKVQVVIDGKQQ
+629 QKVDIVIDGQQ
-641 PDVVVPDDGLLQ
+641 MPSRVVPPTGVIKLDGKANVITVGLPYTTK
-653 LNGSG
+653 
-658 NNIKIGLPFTSKIRV
+658 IKIPN
-673 PSVEMQMQDGTLQ
+673 VEQQINDGTLQ

-698 VYKSFGGKVGRT
+698 MYKSFGGKVGRT

-725 TGDKPVILPKMGM
+725 TGDKPVILPKMGI

-767 GGGLKDVP
+767 GGGLRDVP

>member
-1 MSNPIYISQLAFTT
+1 MSNPLYISQLAFTT

-23 SRFDLDQYK
+23 SRFDLEQYK

-88 YIRVWDFG
+88 YIRVWNYG
-96 IYTGIEIETPFD
+96 VYTGVEFATPFD
-108 SEILYNLNCSQ
+108 SDILFDLNCIQ

-131 PIQTLSRH
+131 PIQTLSRY
-139 SNTDWRFE
+139 SDTDWRMS
-147 AYKLTEQPYETINT
+147 AYKLTEQPYDEINT
-161 DVDSTVLITGDTLT
+161 DNGHTLTVNGDTITSTKDL
-175 ATNDMFTAD
+175 FTQD
-184 MVNSVMQI
+184 MVGSVAQI
-192 EHFMKAVTTSE
+192 AYYIEAMHTTQSGEAVE
-203 VGKVIKRTEF
+203 KKYGVGRFSKRENA
-213 VWDSNG
+213 VYN
-219 EHGHDVTTTEY
+219 
-230 TNIDYTT
+230 NIDYNVER
-237 KQFSTDED
+237 FSTDVEL
-245 VSWKFTTHGTWSGTA
+245 SWKFTTHGTWEGTVK
-260 YIKISNDKGKTW
+260 IQISNNDGQTW
-272 KDYRVYTSQNDYNVT
+272 KDYRTYTSNKDYNVT
-287 DTGKIVPS
+287 DSGKIE
-295 AMLKIETDLKSGTIN
+295 AGARLKYISDIKSGSVN
-310 IDLSFMPYTNYGIV
+310 CDLSILPFMQY
-324 EIKEFID
+324 
-331 SKHVK
+331 
-336 VNVLNGVVENEATSK
+336 GVVEIVSVENSKTAKVNILNGIKEGEPSHK

-356 WSRGNGYPKLCTF
+356 WNRGNGYPKLCTF

-374 VVAATNKNPNYIWM
+374 VVAATNKKPNYIWM

-406 TDDSSITLPVINRKM
+406 TDDSAITLPVINRKM
-421 YEIRHLV
+421 CEIRHLV

-550 YGWSHW
+550 YGWSHF

-573 DSLYTLVERILNGQK
+573 DSIYILVERTLQGKK
-588 VQCIERMVPLYSDD
+588 VKCIERMVPLYSDD
-602 FNVFLDCY
+602 VNVFLDCY
-610 IEFKSDNQIDNIN
+610 VEFKSSNAIDSINI
-623 VPHLSG
+623 PHLSG
-629 QKVQVVIDGKQQ
+629 QTVQVVIDDNQQ
-641 PDVVVPDDGLLQ
+641 PDVVVPHDGLLQ
-653 LNGSG
+653 LNVSGS
-658 NNIKIGLPFTSKIRV
+658 NIKIGLPFTSKIRV

-698 VYKSFGGKVGRT
+698 VHKSFGGKIGRT

-719 PPNELF
+719 PPDKLF
-725 TGDKPVILPKMGM
+725 TGDKPVILPKMGV
-738 NYSTDTSICIKHS
+738 NYSTDTSICIKHN

-767 GGGLKDVP
+767 GGGLRDVP

>member
-1 MSNPIYISQLAFTT
+1 MSNPLYISQLAFTT

-23 SRFDLDQYK
+23 SRFDLEQYK

-88 YIRVWDFG
+88 YIRVWNYG
-96 IYTGIEIETPFD
+96 IYTGIEVTTPFTSD
-108 SEILYNLNCSQ
+108 ILFDLNCNQ

-131 PIQTLSRH
+131 PIQTLSRY
-139 SNTDWRFE
+139 SDTDWRMST
-147 AYKLTEQPYETINT
+147 YKLTEQPYDEINT
-161 DVDSTVLITGDTLT
+161 DNGHTLTVNGDTITSTKDL
-175 ATNDMFTAD
+175 FTQD
-184 MVNSVMQI
+184 MVGSVIQIAYYVEAVHTKSAGEVVEKKVKRYMQAQTI
-192 EHFMKAVTTSE
+192 EKTYNNINYN
-203 VGKVIKRTEF
+203 VGA
-213 VWDSNG
+213 
-219 EHGHDVTTTEY
+219 
-230 TNIDYTT
+230 
-237 KQFSTDED
+237 FSTDTEL
-245 VSWKFTTHGTWSGTA
+245 SWKFTTHGTWEGTV
-260 YIKISNDKGKTW
+260 KLQISNNDGQTW
-272 KDYRVYTSQNDYNVT
+272 KDYRTYTSKNDYNVT
-287 DTGKIVPS
+287 DTGKIE
-295 AMLKIETDLKSGTIN
+295 AGARLKYVSDLKSSSVN
-310 IDLSFMPYTNYGIV
+310 CDLSIMPFTQYGIV
-324 EIKEFID
+324 EIKSVTD
-331 SKHVK
+331 AKNAK
-336 VNVLNGVVENEATSK
+336 VNVLNGIKEGEPSYQ

-356 WSRGNGYPKLCTF
+356 WNRGRGYPKLCTF

-374 VVAATNKNPNYIWM
+374 VVAATDSKPNFIWF

-406 TDDSSITLPVINRKM
+406 TDDSAITLPVINRKM
-421 YEIRHLV
+421 CEIRHLV

-439 NEWIVSGDKTITPTN
+439 NEWIVRGDKTITPTN

-506 FVKTRVRGYLTIT
+506 FVKTLVKGHLAVT

-528 IIYYIRNDGE
+528 IIYYVRDDGQL
-538 INCLTYIPEQKV
+538 NCLTYIPEQKV
-550 YGWSHW
+550 YGWSHF
-556 VTNGKYLYCESV
+556 VTNGKYRYVESV
-568 SEGEQ
+568 AEGEQ
-573 DSLYTLVERILNGQK
+573 DTIYFVVDRVINNKSVK
-588 VQCIERMVPLYSDD
+588 CIERSIPLYTEDNSD
-602 FNVFLDCY
+602 VFLDCY
-610 IEFKSDNQIDNIN
+610 VKVANSIKTDYIN
-623 VPHLSG
+623 APHLVG
-629 QKVQVVIDGKQQ
+629 QMVDIVIDGQQ
-641 PDVVVPDDGLLQ
+641 MPSRVVPPTGVIKLDGKANVITVGLPYTTK
-653 LNGSG
+653 
-658 NNIKIGLPFTSKIRV
+658 IKI
-673 PSVEMQMQDGTLQ
+673 PSVEQQINDGTLQ

-698 VYKSFGGKVGRT
+698 MYKSFGGKVGRT

-725 TGDKPVILPKMGM
+725 TGDKPVILPKMGI

-767 GGGLKDVP
+767 GGGLRDVP

>member
-1 MSNPIYISQLAFTT
+1 MSNPLYISQLAFTT

-23 SRFDLDQYK
+23 SRFDLEQYK

-88 YIRVWDFG
+88 YIRVWNYG
-96 IYTGIEIETPFD
+96 IYTGIEVTTPFTSD
-108 SEILYNLNCSQ
+108 ILFDLNCNQ

-131 PIQTLSRH
+131 PIQTLSRY
-139 SNTDWRFE
+139 SDTDWRMST
-147 AYKLTEQPYETINT
+147 YKLTEQPYDEINT
-161 DVDSTVLITGDTLT
+161 DNGHTLTVNGDTITSTKDL
-175 ATNDMFTAD
+175 FTQD
-184 MVNSVMQI
+184 MVGSVIQIAYYVEAVHTKSVGEVVEKKVKRYMQAQTI
-192 EHFMKAVTTSE
+192 EKTYNNINYN
-203 VGKVIKRTEF
+203 VGV
-213 VWDSNG
+213 
-219 EHGHDVTTTEY
+219 
-230 TNIDYTT
+230 
-237 KQFSTDED
+237 FSTDTEL
-245 VSWKFTTHGTWSGTA
+245 SWKFTTHGTWEGTV
-260 YIKISNDKGKTW
+260 KLQISNNDGQTW
-272 KDYRVYTSQNDYNVT
+272 KDYRTYTSKNDYNVT
-287 DTGKIVPS
+287 DTGKIE
-295 AMLKIETDLKSGTIN
+295 AGARLKYVSDIKSGSVN
-310 IDLSFMPYTNYGIV
+310 CDLSIMPFTQYGIV
-324 EIKEFID
+324 EIKSVTD
-331 SKHVK
+331 AKNAK
-336 VNVLNGVVENEATSK
+336 VNVLNGIKEGEPSHQ

-356 WSRGNGYPKLCTF
+356 WNRGRGYPKLCTF

-374 VVAATNKNPNYIWM
+374 VVAATDSKPNFIWF

-406 TDDSSITLPVINRKM
+406 TDDSAITLPVINRKM
-421 YEIRHLV
+421 CEIRHLV

-439 NEWIVSGDKTITPTN
+439 NEWIVRGDKTITPTN

-506 FVKTRVRGYLTIT
+506 FVKTLVKGHVAVT

-528 IIYYIRNDGE
+528 IIYYVRDDGQL
-538 INCLTYIPEQKV
+538 NCLTYIPEQKV
-550 YGWSHW
+550 YGWSHF
-556 VTNGKYLYCESV
+556 VTNGKYRYVESV
-568 SEGEQ
+568 AEGEQ
-573 DSLYTLVERILNGQK
+573 DTIYFVVDRVINNK
-588 VQCIERMVPLYSDD
+588 NVKCIERSIPLYTEDNSD
-602 FNVFLDCY
+602 VFLDCY
-610 IEFKSDNQIDNIN
+610 VKVANSIKTDYIN
-623 VPHLSG
+623 APHLVG
-629 QKVQVVIDGKQQ
+629 QMVDIVVDGQQMPSREVPPTGVIKLDGKAN
-641 PDVVVPDDGLLQ
+641 VITVGLPYTTK
-653 LNGSG
+653 
-658 NNIKIGLPFTSKIRV
+658 IKI
-673 PSVEMQMQDGTLQ
+673 PSVEQQINDGTLQ

-698 VYKSFGGKVGRT
+698 MYKSFGGKVGRT

-725 TGDKPVILPKMGM
+725 TGDKPVILPKMGT

-767 GGGLKDVP
+767 GGGLRDVP

>member
-23 SRFDLDQYK
+23 SRFDLEQYK

-88 YIRVWDFG
+88 YIRVWNYG
-96 IYTGIEIETPFD
+96 IYTGIEVTTPFTSD
-108 SEILYNLNCSQ
+108 ILFDLNCSQ

-131 PIQTLSRH
+131 PIQTLSRY
-139 SNTDWRFE
+139 SDIDWRMS
-147 AYKLTEQPYETINT
+147 AYKLTEQPYDEINT
-161 DVDSTVLITGDTLT
+161 DNGHTLTVNGDTITSTKDL
-175 ATNDMFTAD
+175 FTQD
-184 MVNSVMQI
+184 MVGSVIQIAYYVEAVHTQISGIVVAKKVKRYMQPQGI
-192 EHFMKAVTTSE
+192 EKTY
-203 VGKVIKRTEF
+203 
-213 VWDSNG
+213 N
-219 EHGHDVTTTEY
+219 
-230 TNIDYTT
+230 NINYNVESY
-237 KQFSTDED
+237 STDTEL
-245 VSWKFTTHGTWSGTA
+245 SWKFTTHGTWEGTVK
-260 YIKISNDKGKTW
+260 IQISNNNGQTW
-272 KDYRVYTSQNDYNVT
+272 KDYRTYTSKNDYNVT
-287 DTGKIVPS
+287 DTGKIE
-295 AMLKIETDLKSGTIN
+295 AGARLKYISDIKSGSVN
-310 IDLSFMPYTNYGIV
+310 CDLSIMPFTQYGIV
-324 EIKEFID
+324 EIKSVTD
-331 SKHVK
+331 AKNAQ
-336 VNVLNGVVENEATSK
+336 VNVLNGIKEGEPSYQ

-356 WSRGNGYPKLCTF
+356 WNKGRGYPKLCTF

-374 VVAATNKNPNYIWM
+374 VVAATDSKPNYIWF

-399 EKVEGTI
+399 EKVGGTI
-406 TDDSSITLPVINRKM
+406 TDDSAITLPVINRKM
-421 YEIRHLV
+421 CEIRHLV

-506 FVKTRVRGYLTIT
+506 FVKTLVKGHVAVT

-528 IIYYIRNDGE
+528 IIYYVRDDGQL
-538 INCLTYIPEQKV
+538 NCLTYIPEQKV
-550 YGWSHW
+550 YGWSHF
-556 VTNGKYLYCESV
+556 VTNGKYRYVESV
-568 SEGEQ
+568 AEGEQ
-573 DSLYTLVERILNGQK
+573 DTIYFIVDRVINNKSVK
-588 VQCIERMVPLYSDD
+588 CIERSIPLYTEDNSD
-602 FNVFLDCY
+602 VFLDCY
-610 IEFKSDNQIDNIN
+610 VKVVNSIKTDYIN
-623 VPHLSG
+623 APHLVG
-629 QKVQVVIDGKQQ
+629 QMVDIVVDGQQMPSRVVPPTGVIELDGKAN
-641 PDVVVPDDGLLQ
+641 VITV
-653 LNGSG
+653 
-658 NNIKIGLPFTSKIRV
+658 GLPYTTKIRV

-698 VYKSFGGKVGRT
+698 MYKSFGGKIGRT
-710 FDRMDDITL
+710 FDKMDDITL

-725 TGDKPVILPKMGM
+725 TGDKPVILPKMGI

-767 GGGLKDVP
+767 GGGLRDVP

>member
-23 SRFDLDQYK
+23 SRFDLEQYK

-88 YIRVWDFG
+88 YIRVWNYG
-96 IYTGIEIETPFD
+96 IYTGIEVTTPFTSD
-108 SEILYNLNCSQ
+108 ILFDLNCNQ

-131 PIQTLSRH
+131 PIQTLSRY
-139 SNTDWRFE
+139 SDTDWRMST
-147 AYKLTEQPYETINT
+147 YKLTEQPYDEINT
-161 DVDSTVLITGDTLT
+161 DNGHTLTVNGDTITSTKDL
-175 ATNDMFTAD
+175 FTQD
-184 MVNSVMQI
+184 MVGSVIQI
-192 EHFMKAVTTSE
+192 AYYVEAVHTKSAGE
-203 VGKVIKRTEF
+203 VVEKRVHRGLLPLLIEKTY
-213 VWDSNG
+213 N
-219 EHGHDVTTTEY
+219 
-230 TNIDYTT
+230 NINYNVENY
-237 KQFSTDED
+237 STDTEL
-245 VSWKFTTHGTWSGTA
+245 SWKFTTHGTWEGTVK
-260 YIKISNDKGKTW
+260 IQISNNDGQTW
-272 KDYRVYTSQNDYNVT
+272 KDYRTYTSKNDYNVT
-287 DTGKIVPS
+287 DTGKIE
-295 AMLKIETDLKSGTIN
+295 AGARLKYVSDIKSGSVN
-310 IDLSFMPYTNYGIV
+310 CDLSIMPFTQYGIV
-324 EIKEFID
+324 EIKSVTD
-331 SKHVK
+331 AKNAK
-336 VNVLNGVVENEATSK
+336 VNVLNGIKEGEPSYQ

-356 WSRGNGYPKLCTF
+356 WNRGRGYPKLCTF

-374 VVAATNKNPNYIWM
+374 VVAATDSKPNFIWF

-406 TDDSSITLPVINRKM
+406 TDDSAITLPVINRKM
-421 YEIRHLV
+421 CEIRHLV

-439 NEWIVSGDKTITPTN
+439 NEWIVRGDKTITPTN

-460 TQRGALSCEPQFIGN
+460 TQRGALKCEPQFIGT

-506 FVKTRVRGYLTIT
+506 FVKTLVKGHVAVT

-528 IIYYIRNDGE
+528 IIYYVRDDGQL
-538 INCLTYIPEQKV
+538 NCLTYIPEQKV
-550 YGWSHW
+550 YGWSHF
-556 VTNGKYLYCESV
+556 VTNGKYRYVESV
-568 SEGEQ
+568 AEGDQ
-573 DSLYTLVERILNGQK
+573 DTIYFVVDRVINNKSVK
-588 VQCIERMVPLYSDD
+588 CIERSIPLYTEDNSD
-602 FNVFLDCY
+602 VFLDCY
-610 IEFKSDNQIDNIN
+610 VKVANSIKTDYIN
-623 VPHLSG
+623 APHLVG
-629 QKVQVVIDGKQQ
+629 QMVDIVIDGQQ
-641 PDVVVPDDGLLQ
+641 MPSRVVPPTGVIKLDGKANVITVGLPYTTK
-653 LNGSG
+653 
-658 NNIKIGLPFTSKIRV
+658 IKI
-673 PSVEMQMQDGTLQ
+673 PSVEQQINDGTLQ
-686 GRVATVSRVVLR
+686 GRVATVLRVVLR
-698 VYKSFGGKVGRT
+698 MYKSFGGKVGRT

-725 TGDKPVILPKMGM
+725 TGDKPVILPKMGI

-767 GGGLKDVP
+767 GGGLRDVP

>member
-23 SRFDLDQYK
+23 SRFDLEQYK

-88 YIRVWDFG
+88 YIRVWNYG
-96 IYTGIEIETPFD
+96 IYTGIEVTTPFTSD
-108 SEILYNLNCSQ
+108 ILFDLNCNQ

-131 PIQTLSRH
+131 PIQTLSRY
-139 SNTDWRFE
+139 SDTDWRMST
-147 AYKLTEQPYETINT
+147 YKLTEQPYDEINT
-161 DVDSTVLITGDTLT
+161 DNGHTLTVNGDTITSTKDL
-175 ATNDMFTAD
+175 FTQD
-184 MVNSVMQI
+184 MVGSVIQIAYYVEAVHTKSAGEVVEKKVKRYMQAQTI
-192 EHFMKAVTTSE
+192 EKTYNNINYN
-203 VGKVIKRTEF
+203 VGA
-213 VWDSNG
+213 
-219 EHGHDVTTTEY
+219 
-230 TNIDYTT
+230 
-237 KQFSTDED
+237 FSTDTEL
-245 VSWKFTTHGTWSGTA
+245 SWKFTTHGTWEGTV
-260 YIKISNDKGKTW
+260 KLQISNNDGQTW
-272 KDYRVYTSQNDYNVT
+272 KDYRTYTSKNDYNVT
-287 DTGKIVPS
+287 DTGKIE
-295 AMLKIETDLKSGTIN
+295 AGARLKYVSDIKSGSVN
-310 IDLSFMPYTNYGIV
+310 CDLSIMPFTQYGIV
-324 EIKEFID
+324 EIKSVTD
-331 SKHVK
+331 AKNAK
-336 VNVLNGVVENEATSK
+336 VNVLNGIKEGEPSYQ

-356 WSRGNGYPKLCTF
+356 WNRGRGYPKLCTF

-374 VVAATNKNPNYIWM
+374 VVAATDSKPNFIWF

-406 TDDSSITLPVINRKM
+406 TDDSAITLPVINRKM
-421 YEIRHLV
+421 CEIRHLV

-439 NEWIVSGDKTITPTN
+439 NEWIVRGDKTITPTN

-481 ERGGTVRDMGYSYE
+481 DRGGTVRDMGYSYE

-506 FVKTRVRGYLTIT
+506 FVKTLVKGHLAVT

-528 IIYYIRNDGE
+528 IIYYVRDDGQL
-538 INCLTYIPEQKV
+538 NCLTYIPEQKV
-550 YGWSHW
+550 YGWSHF
-556 VTNGKYLYCESV
+556 VTNGKYRYVESV
-568 SEGEQ
+568 AEGEQ
-573 DSLYTLVERILNGQK
+573 DTIYFVVDRVINNKSVK
-588 VQCIERMVPLYSDD
+588 CIERSIPLYTEDNSD
-602 FNVFLDCY
+602 VFLDCY
-610 IEFKSDNQIDNIN
+610 VKVANSIKTDYIN
-623 VPHLSG
+623 APHLVG
-629 QKVQVVIDGKQQ
+629 QMVDIVIDGQQ
-641 PDVVVPDDGLLQ
+641 MPSRVVPPTGVIKLDGKANVITVGLPYTTK
-653 LNGSG
+653 
-658 NNIKIGLPFTSKIRV
+658 IKIPN
-673 PSVEMQMQDGTLQ
+673 VEQQINDGTLQ

-698 VYKSFGGKVGRT
+698 MYKSFGGKVGRT

-725 TGDKPVILPKMGM
+725 TGDKPVILPKMGI

-767 GGGLKDVP
+767 GGGLRDVP

>member
-1 MSNPIYISQLAFTT
+1 MSNPLYISQLAFTT

-23 SRFDLDQYK
+23 SRFDLEQYK

-88 YIRVWDFG
+88 YIRVWNYG
-96 IYTGIEIETPFD
+96 IYTGIEVTTPFTSD
-108 SEILYNLNCSQ
+108 ILFDLNCNQ

-131 PIQTLSRH
+131 PIQTLSRY
-139 SNTDWRFE
+139 SDTDWRMST
-147 AYKLTEQPYETINT
+147 YKLTEQPYDEINT
-161 DVDSTVLITGDTLT
+161 DNGHTLTVNGDTITSTKDL
-175 ATNDMFTAD
+175 FTQD
-184 MVNSVMQI
+184 MVGSVIQIAYYVEAVHTKSAGEVVEKKVKRYMQAQTI
-192 EHFMKAVTTSE
+192 EKTYNNINYN
-203 VGKVIKRTEF
+203 VGA
-213 VWDSNG
+213 
-219 EHGHDVTTTEY
+219 
-230 TNIDYTT
+230 
-237 KQFSTDED
+237 FSTDTEL
-245 VSWKFTTHGTWSGTA
+245 SWKFTTHGTWEGTV
-260 YIKISNDKGKTW
+260 KLQISNNDGQTW
-272 KDYRVYTSQNDYNVT
+272 KDYRTYTSKNDYNVT
-287 DTGKIVPS
+287 DTGKIE
-295 AMLKIETDLKSGTIN
+295 AGARLKYVSDIKSGSVN
-310 IDLSFMPYTNYGIV
+310 CDLSIMPFTQYGIV
-324 EIKEFID
+324 EIKSVTD
-331 SKHVK
+331 AKNAK
-336 VNVLNGVVENEATSK
+336 VNVLNGIKEGEPSYQ

-356 WSRGNGYPKLCTF
+356 WNRGRGYPKLCTF

-374 VVAATNKNPNYIWM
+374 VVAATDSKPNFIWF

-406 TDDSSITLPVINRKM
+406 TDDSAITLPVINRKM
-421 YEIRHLV
+421 CEIRHLV

-439 NEWIVSGDKTITPTN
+439 NEWIVRGDKTITPTN

-506 FVKTRVRGYLTIT
+506 FVKTLVKGHVAVT

-528 IIYYIRNDGE
+528 IIYYVRDDGQL
-538 INCLTYIPEQKV
+538 NCLTYIPEQKV
-550 YGWSHW
+550 YGWSHF
-556 VTNGKYLYCESV
+556 VTNGKYRYVESV
-568 SEGEQ
+568 AEGEQ
-573 DSLYTLVERILNGQK
+573 DTIYFVVDRVINNKSVK
-588 VQCIERMVPLYSDD
+588 CIERSIPLYTEDNSD
-602 FNVFLDCY
+602 VFLDCY
-610 IEFKSDNQIDNIN
+610 VKVANSIKTDYIN
-623 VPHLSG
+623 APHLVG
-629 QKVQVVIDGKQQ
+629 QMVDIVIDGQQ
-641 PDVVVPDDGLLQ
+641 MPSRVVPPTGVIKLDGKANVITVGLPYTTK
-653 LNGSG
+653 
-658 NNIKIGLPFTSKIRV
+658 IKIPN
-673 PSVEMQMQDGTLQ
+673 VEQQINDGTLQ

-698 VYKSFGGKVGRT
+698 MYKSFGGKVGHT

-725 TGDKPVILPKMGM
+725 TGDKPVILPKMGI

-767 GGGLKDVP
+767 GGGLRDVP

>member
-23 SRFDLDQYK
+23 SRFDLEQYK

-88 YIRVWDFG
+88 YIRVWNYG
-96 IYTGIEIETPFD
+96 IYTGIEVTTPFTSD
-108 SEILYNLNCSQ
+108 ILFDLNCNQ

-131 PIQTLSRH
+131 PIQTLSRY
-139 SNTDWRFE
+139 SDTDWRMST
-147 AYKLTEQPYETINT
+147 YKLTEQPYDEINT
-161 DVDSTVLITGDTLT
+161 DNGHILTVNGDTITSTKDLFTQDMVGSVIQIAYYVEAVHTKAAGEVVEKKVRRYMQGQTIEKTYNNINYNVDS
-175 ATNDMFTAD
+175 
-184 MVNSVMQI
+184 
-192 EHFMKAVTTSE
+192 
-203 VGKVIKRTEF
+203 
-213 VWDSNG
+213 
-219 EHGHDVTTTEY
+219 Y
-230 TNIDYTT
+230 
-237 KQFSTDED
+237 STDTEL
-245 VSWKFTTHGTWSGTA
+245 SWKFTTHGTWEGTV
-260 YIKISNDKGKTW
+260 KLQISNNDGQTW
-272 KDYRVYTSQNDYNVT
+272 KDYRAYTSKNDYNVT
-287 DTGKIVPS
+287 DTGKIE
-295 AMLKIETDLKSGTIN
+295 AGARLKYISDIKGGSVN
-310 IDLSFMPYTNYGIV
+310 CDLSIMPFTQYGVV
-324 EIKEFID
+324 EIKSVTD
-331 SKHVK
+331 AKNAK
-336 VNVLNGVVENEATSK
+336 VNVLNGIKEGEPSYQ

-356 WSRGNGYPKLCTF
+356 WNRGRGYPKLCTF

-374 VVAATNKNPNYIWM
+374 VVAATDSKPNFIWF

-406 TDDSSITLPVINRKM
+406 TDDSAITLPVINRKM
-421 YEIRHLV
+421 CEIRHLV

-439 NEWIVSGDKTITPTN
+439 NEWIVRGDKTITPTN

-506 FVKTRVRGYLTIT
+506 FVKTLVKGHVAVT

-528 IIYYIRNDGE
+528 IIYYVRDDGQL
-538 INCLTYIPEQKV
+538 NCLTYIPEQKV
-550 YGWSHW
+550 YGWSHF
-556 VTNGKYLYCESV
+556 VTNGKYRYVESV
-568 SEGEQ
+568 AEGEQ
-573 DSLYTLVERILNGQK
+573 DTIYFVVDRVINNK
-588 VQCIERMVPLYSDD
+588 NVKCIERSIPLYTEDNSD
-602 FNVFLDCY
+602 VFLDCY
-610 IEFKSDNQIDNIN
+610 VKVANSIKTDYIN
-623 VPHLSG
+623 APHLVG
-629 QKVQVVIDGKQQ
+629 QMVDIVVDGQQMPSREVPPTGVIKLDGKAN
-641 PDVVVPDDGLLQ
+641 VITVGLPYTTK
-653 LNGSG
+653 
-658 NNIKIGLPFTSKIRV
+658 IKI
-673 PSVEMQMQDGTLQ
+673 PSVEQQINDGTLQ

-698 VYKSFGGKVGRT
+698 MYKSFGGKVGRT

-725 TGDKPVILPKMGM
+725 TGDKPVILPKMGI

-767 GGGLKDVP
+767 GGGLRDVP

>member
-23 SRFDLDQYK
+23 SRFDLEQYK

-88 YIRVWDFG
+88 YIRVWNYG
-96 IYTGIEIETPFD
+96 IYTGIEVTTPFTSD
-108 SEILYNLNCSQ
+108 ILFDLNCNQ

-131 PIQTLSRH
+131 PIQTLSRY
-139 SNTDWRFE
+139 SDTDWRMST
-147 AYKLTEQPYETINT
+147 YKLTEQPYDEINT
-161 DVDSTVLITGDTLT
+161 DNGHTLTVNGDTITSTKDL
-175 ATNDMFTAD
+175 FTQD
-184 MVNSVMQI
+184 MVGSVIQIAYYVEAVHTKSAGEVVEKKVKRYMQAQTI
-192 EHFMKAVTTSE
+192 EKTYNNINYN
-203 VGKVIKRTEF
+203 VGA
-213 VWDSNG
+213 
-219 EHGHDVTTTEY
+219 
-230 TNIDYTT
+230 
-237 KQFSTDED
+237 FSTDTEL
-245 VSWKFTTHGTWSGTA
+245 SWKFTTHGTWEGTV
-260 YIKISNDKGKTW
+260 KLQISNNDGQTW
-272 KDYRVYTSQNDYNVT
+272 KDYRTYTSKNDYNVT
-287 DTGKIVPS
+287 DTGKIE
-295 AMLKIETDLKSGTIN
+295 AGARLKYVSDIKSGSVN
-310 IDLSFMPYTNYGIV
+310 CDLSIMPFTQYGIV
-324 EIKEFID
+324 GIKSVTD
-331 SKHVK
+331 AKNAK
-336 VNVLNGVVENEATSK
+336 VNVLNGIKEGEPSYQ

-356 WSRGNGYPKLCTF
+356 WNRGRGYPKLCTF

-374 VVAATNKNPNYIWM
+374 VVAATDSKPNFIWF

-406 TDDSSITLPVINRKM
+406 TDDSAITLPVINRKM
-421 YEIRHLV
+421 CEIRHLV

-439 NEWIVSGDKTITPTN
+439 NEWIVRGDKTITPTN

-506 FVKTRVRGYLTIT
+506 FVKTLVKGHLAVT

-528 IIYYIRNDGE
+528 IIYYVRDDGQL
-538 INCLTYIPEQKV
+538 NCLTYIPEQKV
-550 YGWSHW
+550 YGWSHF
-556 VTNGKYLYCESV
+556 VTNGKYRYVESV
-568 SEGEQ
+568 AEGEQ
-573 DSLYTLVERILNGQK
+573 DTIYFVVDRVINNKSVK
-588 VQCIERMVPLYSDD
+588 CIERSIPLYTEDNSD
-602 FNVFLDCY
+602 VFLDCY
-610 IEFKSDNQIDNIN
+610 VKVANSIKTDYIN
-623 VPHLSG
+623 APHLVG
-629 QKVQVVIDGKQQ
+629 QMVDIVIDGQQ
-641 PDVVVPDDGLLQ
+641 MPSRVVPPTGVIKLDGKANVITVGLPYTTK
-653 LNGSG
+653 
-658 NNIKIGLPFTSKIRV
+658 IKIPN
-673 PSVEMQMQDGTLQ
+673 VEQQINDGTLQ

-698 VYKSFGGKVGRT
+698 MYKSFGGKVGRT

-725 TGDKPVILPKMGM
+725 TGDKPVILPKMGI

-767 GGGLKDVP
+767 GGGLRDVP

>member
-23 SRFDLDQYK
+23 SRFDLEQYK

-88 YIRVWDFG
+88 YIRVWNYG
-96 IYTGIEIETPFD
+96 IYTGIEVMTPFTSD
-108 SEILYNLNCSQ
+108 ILFDLNCNQ

-131 PIQTLSRH
+131 PIQTLSRY
-139 SNTDWRFE
+139 SDTDWRMS
-147 AYKLTEQPYETINT
+147 AYKLTEQPYDDINT
-161 DVDSTVLITGDTLT
+161 DNGHTLTVSGDTITSTKDL
-175 ATNDMFTAD
+175 FTSD
-184 MVNSVMQI
+184 MVGSVIQI
-192 EHFMKAVTTSE
+192 AYYVEAVHTKSAGE
-203 VGKVIKRTEF
+203 VVEKRVHRGLLPLLIEKTY
-213 VWDSNG
+213 N
-219 EHGHDVTTTEY
+219 
-230 TNIDYTT
+230 NINYNVENY
-237 KQFSTDED
+237 STDTEL
-245 VSWKFTTHGTWSGTA
+245 SWKFTTHGTWEGTVK
-260 YIKISNDKGKTW
+260 IQISNNDGQTW
-272 KDYRVYTSQNDYNVT
+272 KDYRTYTSKNDYNVT
-287 DTGKIVPS
+287 DTGKIE
-295 AMLKIETDLKSGTIN
+295 AGARLKYVSDIKSGSVN
-310 IDLSFMPYTNYGIV
+310 CDLSIMPFTQYGIV
-324 EIKEFID
+324 EIKSVTD
-331 SKHVK
+331 AKNAK
-336 VNVLNGVVENEATSK
+336 VNVLNGIKEGEPSYQ

-356 WSRGNGYPKLCTF
+356 WNRGRGYPKLCTF

-374 VVAATNKNPNYIWM
+374 VVAATDSKPNFIWF

-406 TDDSSITLPVINRKM
+406 TDDSAITLPVINRKM
-421 YEIRHLV
+421 CEIRHLV

-439 NEWIVSGDKTITPTN
+439 NEWIVRGDKTITPTN

-460 TQRGALSCEPQFIGN
+460 TQRGALKCEPQFIGN

-506 FVKTRVRGYLTIT
+506 FVKTLVKGHVAVT

-528 IIYYIRNDGE
+528 IIYYVRDDGQL
-538 INCLTYIPEQKV
+538 NCLTYIPEQKV
-550 YGWSHW
+550 YGWSHF
-556 VTNGKYLYCESV
+556 VTNGKYRYVESV
-568 SEGEQ
+568 AEGDQ
-573 DSLYTLVERILNGQK
+573 DTIYFVVDRVINNKSVK
-588 VQCIERMVPLYSDD
+588 CIERSIPLYTEDNSD
-602 FNVFLDCY
+602 VFLDCY
-610 IEFKSDNQIDNIN
+610 VKVANSIKTDYIN
-623 VPHLSG
+623 APHLVG
-629 QKVQVVIDGKQQ
+629 QMVDIVIDGQQ
-641 PDVVVPDDGLLQ
+641 MPSRVVPPTGVIKLDGKANVITVGLPYTTK
-653 LNGSG
+653 
-658 NNIKIGLPFTSKIRV
+658 IKI
-673 PSVEMQMQDGTLQ
+673 PSVEQQINDGTLQ

-698 VYKSFGGKVGRT
+698 MYKSFGGKVGRT

-725 TGDKPVILPKMGM
+725 TGDKPVILPKMGI

-767 GGGLKDVP
+767 GGGLRDVP